1 MALMMVLAISGTLS
15 VLAGNRLVLNDGGP
29 IAIKPGETKE
39 ITVNLVNDEVIY
51 AMQFDM
57 DFTSPQVEIVPG
69 SFKINEERIDRECFI
84 ATMIQQPDAK
94 WRVALLTKD
103 FTPIAGTEGAL
114 GTFKIRATPNFSDDK
129 ARIGFSTCS
138 GSDRQ
143 GKKVLID
150 CPFEQAITPMVG
162 SLSTGEQA
170 FSIKPGGTH
179 KVDVVLKNDIYFC
192 GLQADI
198 TLPEGLHV
206 EKKSNGK
213 MIFQYSERLS
223 SNFAIFSSEKNGI
236 VRVALSSLPIDK
248 IQPYKDGNGV
258 IFSFNVVADP
268 DFATD
273 ETSAIVFSNVLAS
286 QDLPG
291 TEYAL
296 DITDAH
302 IAVTSL
308 KPINEAAYA
317 RLTEEVAALQKALD
331 DAKAKVAEE
340 CPDVAG
346 NYAETVETIQSLIN
360 AIQSDLDAK
369 NADCALTEASTLDAE
384 AVKGVNDAIAKYINE
399 AAAAQA
405 EHLKKLANEAAYV
418 RLTEAV
424 ATLQARFDEVKA
436 TIEKDYANVS
446 AQFVDTEAAIQGDI
460 DQKKAELQA
469 QYEAV
474 KLDENSTIDLE
485 AIKAAVEKLL
495 ADAKAANAKL
505 VANEA
510 AYVRLSDD
518 IAAVQARFDEVKA
531 TIEKDYANV
540 SAQFVD
546 TEAAI
551 QGDIDQKKA
560 ELQAQY
566 EAVKLDENSTIDL
579 EAIKAAV
586 EKLLADA
593 KAANAKLVANE
604 AAYVRLSDDIAA
616 VQARFDEV
624 KATIEKDY
632 ANVSAQFVD
641 TEAAIQGDIDQKKA
655 ELQAQYEAVKLDE
668 NSTID
673 LEAIKAAVEKLLA
686 DAKAA
691 NAKLV
696 ANEAAY
702 VRLSD
707 DIAAVQAR
715 FDEVKATIEKDYANV
730 SAQFVDTEAAIQGDI
745 DQKKAELQAQYEA
758 VKLDENSTI
767 DLEAIKAAVEKLLAD
782 AKAANA
788 KLVANEAA
796 YVRLSDDIA
805 AVQAR
810 FDEVK
815 ATIEKDYANVAAQ
828 FADAEAA
835 IQADIDQKKAELQAQ
850 YEAVELDENSTIGL
864 EAIKAAVEQLLEDA
878 KAADAKLVANEAAYV
893 RLSDEIAA
901 VQTRLDEVKA
911 TIEKD
916 YAIVA
921 AQFVG
926 VESSIQYD
934 INKKKDELKA
944 QYEAVELD
952 ENSTID
958 LETIKTAIEQLLA
971 DAKAAAEANS
981 IGSIQRLMSEGAT
994 FYTLGGQKVEAPCKG
1009 NIYMIRHADGSV
1021 KKVYIK

>member
-1 MALMMVLAISGTLS
+1 MVMFKITTSFKRMALMMVLAISGTIS

-94 WRVALLTKD
+94 WRIALLTKD
-103 FTPIAGTEGAL
+103 FTPIAGSEGAL
-114 GTFKIRATPNFSDDK
+114 GTFQIRAKSTFSAADD
-129 ARIGFSTCS
+129 AQIGFSTCS
-138 GSDRQ
+138 GGNRQ

-150 CPFEQAITPMVG
+150 CPTYQAITPMVG
-162 SLSTGEQA
+162 SLCTGEQA

-198 TLPEGLHV
+198 TLPEGLHI

-213 MIFQYSERLS
+213 MNFQYSERLS
-223 SNFAIFSSEKNGI
+223 SNFAISSIEKNGI
-236 VRVALSSLPIDK
+236 VRVVLSSLPIDK
-248 IQPYKDGNGV
+248 IQPYKDGDGV

-273 ETSAIVFSNVLAS
+273 ENSAIVFSNVLAANET
-286 QDLPG
+286 
-291 TEYAL
+291 TEYSL

-302 IAVTSL
+302 VSVTSL
-308 KPINEAAYA
+308 KPINDAAYA
-317 RLTEEVAALQKALD
+317 RLAEEVAALQKALD

-340 CPDVAG
+340 CPDVAE

-369 NADCALTEASTLDAE
+369 NADCALTETSTLDAE

-418 RLTEAV
+418 RLTEEV
-424 ATLQARFDEVKA
+424 AT
-436 TIEKDYANVS
+436 
-446 AQFVDTEAAIQGDI
+446 
-460 DQKKAELQA
+460 
-469 QYEAV
+469 
-474 KLDENSTIDLE
+474 
-485 AIKAAVEKLL
+485 
-495 ADAKAANAKL
+495 
-505 VANEA
+505 
-510 AYVRLSDD
+510 
-518 IAAVQARFDEVKA
+518 VQARFDEVKA
-531 TIEKDYANV
+531 TIEKDYV
-540 SAQFVD
+540 
-546 TEAAI
+546 
-551 QGDIDQKKA
+551 
-560 ELQAQY
+560 
-566 EAVKLDENSTIDL
+566 
-579 EAIKAAV
+579 
-586 EKLLADA
+586 
-593 KAANAKLVANE
+593 
-604 AAYVRLSDDIAA
+604 
-616 VQARFDEV
+616 
-624 KATIEKDY
+624 
-632 ANVSAQFVD
+632 
-641 TEAAIQGDIDQKKA
+641 
-655 ELQAQYEAVKLDE
+655 
-668 NSTID
+668 
-673 LEAIKAAVEKLLA
+673 
-686 DAKAA
+686 
-691 NAKLV
+691 
-696 ANEAAY
+696 
-702 VRLSD
+702 
-707 DIAAVQAR
+707 
-715 FDEVKATIEKDYANV
+715 
-730 SAQFVDTEAAIQGDI
+730 
-745 DQKKAELQAQYEA
+745 
-758 VKLDENSTI
+758 
-767 DLEAIKAAVEKLLAD
+767 
-782 AKAANA
+782 
-788 KLVANEAA
+788 
-796 YVRLSDDIA
+796 
-805 AVQAR
+805 
-810 FDEVK
+810 
-815 ATIEKDYANVAAQ
+815 NVAAQ

-835 IQADIDQKKAELQAQ
+835 IQGDIDQKKAELQAQ
-850 YEAVELDENSTIGL
+850 YEAVELDENSTIDL
-864 EAIKAAVEQLLEDA
+864 EAIKAAIEQLLADA
-878 KAADAKLVANEAAYV
+878 KVADAKLVANEAAYV

-901 VQTRLDEVKA
+901 VQARLDEVKA

-944 QYEAVELD
+944 LYEAVELD

-981 IGSIQRLMSEGAT
+981 IGSIQRMMSEGAT

>member
-1 MALMMVLAISGTLS
+1 MVMFKITTSFKRMALMMVLAISGTIS

-57 DFTSPQVEIVPG
+57 DFTSPNVEIVPG
-69 SFKINEERIDRECFI
+69 SFKINEDRIDRECFI
-84 ATMIQQPDAK
+84 ATMIQQPDMK
-94 WRVALLTKD
+94 WRIALLTKD

-114 GTFKIRATPNFSDDK
+114 GTFKIRATSNFSSADD
-129 ARIGFSTCS
+129 AQILFSTCS
-138 GSDRQ
+138 GGDRQ

-150 CPFEQAITPMVG
+150 CPNYQAITPMVG
-162 SLSTGEQA
+162 SLCTGEQA

-198 TLPEGLHV
+198 TLPEGLHI

-213 MIFQYSERLS
+213 MNFQYSERLS
-223 SNFAIFSSEKNGI
+223 SNFAISSGEKNGI

-248 IQPYKDGNGV
+248 IQPYKDGDGV

-273 ETSAIVFSNVLAS
+273 ENSAIVFSNVLAANET
-286 QDLPG
+286 
-291 TEYAL
+291 TEYSL

-302 IAVTSL
+302 VSVTSL
-308 KPINEAAYA
+308 KPINDAAYA
-317 RLTEEVAALQKALD
+317 RLAEEVAALQKALD

-340 CPDVAG
+340 CPDVAE

-369 NADCALTEASTLDAE
+369 NADCALTETSTLDAE

-399 AAAAQA
+399 AAAAAYVRLTEAVAAVQA
-405 EHLKKLANEAAYV
+405 RFDEVKATIEKDYANVAAQFADAEAAIQGDIDQKKAELQAQYKAVKLSENSTIDLEAIKAAVEQLLADAKAANAKLVANEAAYV
-418 RLTEAV
+418 RLTEEIAAV
-424 ATLQARFDEVKA
+424 QARFDEVKATIEKDYANVSAQFADAEAAIQADIDQKKAELQAQYEAVKLDENSTIDLEAIKAAVEQLLANAKLGNAKLVANELAYVRLSDEIAAVQARLDEVKA

-485 AIKAAVEKLL
+485 AIKAAIEQLL
-495 ADAKAANAKL
+495 ADAK
-505 VANEA
+505 V
-510 AYVRLSDD
+510 
-518 IAAVQARFDEVKA
+518 
-531 TIEKDYANV
+531 
-540 SAQFVD
+540 
-546 TEAAI
+546 
-551 QGDIDQKKA
+551 
-560 ELQAQY
+560 
-566 EAVKLDENSTIDL
+566 
-579 EAIKAAV
+579 
-586 EKLLADA
+586 
-593 KAANAKLVANE
+593 
-604 AAYVRLSDDIAA
+604 
-616 VQARFDEV
+616 
-624 KATIEKDY
+624 
-632 ANVSAQFVD
+632 
-641 TEAAIQGDIDQKKA
+641 
-655 ELQAQYEAVKLDE
+655 
-668 NSTID
+668 
-673 LEAIKAAVEKLLA
+673 
-686 DAKAA
+686 
-691 NAKLV
+691 
-696 ANEAAY
+696 
-702 VRLSD
+702 
-707 DIAAVQAR
+707 
-715 FDEVKATIEKDYANV
+715 
-730 SAQFVDTEAAIQGDI
+730 
-745 DQKKAELQAQYEA
+745 
-758 VKLDENSTI
+758 
-767 DLEAIKAAVEKLLAD
+767 
-782 AKAANA
+782 
-788 KLVANEAA
+788 
-796 YVRLSDDIA
+796 
-805 AVQAR
+805 
-810 FDEVK
+810 
-815 ATIEKDYANVAAQ
+815 
-828 FADAEAA
+828 
-835 IQADIDQKKAELQAQ
+835 
-850 YEAVELDENSTIGL
+850 
-864 EAIKAAVEQLLEDA
+864 
-878 KAADAKLVANEAAYV
+878 ADAKLVANEAAYV

>member
-1 MALMMVLAISGTLS
+1 MVMFKITTSFKRMALMMVLAISGTIS

-94 WRVALLTKD
+94 WRIALLTKD

-114 GTFKIRATPNFSDDK
+114 GTFQIRAKSTFSAADD
-129 ARIGFSTCS
+129 AQIGFSTCS
-138 GSDRQ
+138 GGNRQ

-150 CPFEQAITPMVG
+150 CPTYQAITPMVG
-162 SLSTGEQA
+162 SLCTGEQA

-213 MIFQYSERLS
+213 MNFQYSERLS
-223 SNFAIFSSEKNGI
+223 SNFAISSIEKNGI
-236 VRVALSSLPIDK
+236 VRVVLSSLPIDK
-248 IQPYKDGNGV
+248 IQPYKDGDGV

-268 DFATD
+268 DFVTD
-273 ETSAIVFSNVLAS
+273 ENSAIVFSNVLAANET
-286 QDLPG
+286 
-291 TEYAL
+291 TEYSL

-302 IAVTSL
+302 VSVTSL
-308 KPINEAAYA
+308 KPINDAAYA
-317 RLTEEVAALQKALD
+317 RLAEEVAALQKALD

-340 CPDVAG
+340 CPDVAE

-369 NADCALTEASTLDAE
+369 NADCALTETSTLDAE

-418 RLTEAV
+418 RLTEEV
-424 ATLQARFDEVKA
+424 ATVQARFDEVKA
-436 TIEKDYANVS
+436 TIEKDYVNVA
-446 AQFVDTEAAIQGDI
+446 AQFADAEAAIQGDI

-474 KLDENSTIDLE
+474 SLDENSTIDLE
-485 AIKAAVEKLL
+485 TIKAA
-495 ADAKAANAKL
+495 
-505 VANEA
+505 
-510 AYVRLSDD
+510 
-518 IAAVQARFDEVKA
+518 I
-531 TIEKDYANV
+531 
-540 SAQFVD
+540 
-546 TEAAI
+546 
-551 QGDIDQKKA
+551 
-560 ELQAQY
+560 
-566 EAVKLDENSTIDL
+566 
-579 EAIKAAV
+579 
-586 EKLLADA
+586 
-593 KAANAKLVANE
+593 
-604 AAYVRLSDDIAA
+604 
-616 VQARFDEV
+616 
-624 KATIEKDY
+624 
-632 ANVSAQFVD
+632 
-641 TEAAIQGDIDQKKA
+641 
-655 ELQAQYEAVKLDE
+655 
-668 NSTID
+668 
-673 LEAIKAAVEKLLA
+673 
-686 DAKAA
+686 
-691 NAKLV
+691 
-696 ANEAAY
+696 
-702 VRLSD
+702 
-707 DIAAVQAR
+707 
-715 FDEVKATIEKDYANV
+715 
-730 SAQFVDTEAAIQGDI
+730 
-745 DQKKAELQAQYEA
+745 
-758 VKLDENSTI
+758 
-767 DLEAIKAAVEKLLAD
+767 
-782 AKAANA
+782 
-788 KLVANEAA
+788 
-796 YVRLSDDIA
+796 
-805 AVQAR
+805 
-810 FDEVK
+810 
-815 ATIEKDYANVAAQ
+815 
-828 FADAEAA
+828 
-835 IQADIDQKKAELQAQ
+835 
-850 YEAVELDENSTIGL
+850 
-864 EAIKAAVEQLLEDA
+864 EQLLADA

-901 VQTRLDEVKA
+901 VQARFDEVKA

-944 QYEAVELD
+944 LYEAVELD

-958 LETIKTAIEQLLA
+958 LETIKAAIEQLLA

>member
-1 MALMMVLAISGTLS
+1 MVMFKITTSFKRMALMMVLAISGTIS

-94 WRVALLTKD
+94 WRIALLTKD

-114 GTFKIRATPNFSDDK
+114 GTFQIRAKSTFSAADN
-129 ARIGFSTCS
+129 AQILFSTCS
-138 GSDRQ
+138 GGNRQ

-150 CPFEQAITPMVG
+150 SPTYQAITPMVG
-162 SLSTGEQA
+162 SLCTGEQA

-198 TLPEGLHV
+198 TLPEGLHI

-213 MIFQYSERLS
+213 MNFQYSERLS
-223 SNFAIFSSEKNGI
+223 SNFAISSIEKNGI
-236 VRVALSSLPIDK
+236 VRVVLSSLPIDK
-248 IQPYKDGNGV
+248 IQPYKDGDGV

-273 ETSAIVFSNVLAS
+273 ENSAIVFSNVLAANET
-286 QDLPG
+286 
-291 TEYAL
+291 TEYSL

-302 IAVTSL
+302 VSVTSL
-308 KPINEAAYA
+308 KPINDAAYA
-317 RLTEEVAALQKALD
+317 RLAEEVAALQKALD

-340 CPDVAG
+340 CPDVAE

-369 NADCALTEASTLDAE
+369 NADCALTETSTLDAE

-418 RLTEAV
+418 RLIEEV
-424 ATLQARFDEVKA
+424 AT
-436 TIEKDYANVS
+436 
-446 AQFVDTEAAIQGDI
+446 
-460 DQKKAELQA
+460 
-469 QYEAV
+469 
-474 KLDENSTIDLE
+474 
-485 AIKAAVEKLL
+485 
-495 ADAKAANAKL
+495 
-505 VANEA
+505 
-510 AYVRLSDD
+510 
-518 IAAVQARFDEVKA
+518 VQARFDEVKA
-531 TIEKDYANV
+531 TIEKDYV
-540 SAQFVD
+540 
-546 TEAAI
+546 
-551 QGDIDQKKA
+551 
-560 ELQAQY
+560 
-566 EAVKLDENSTIDL
+566 
-579 EAIKAAV
+579 
-586 EKLLADA
+586 
-593 KAANAKLVANE
+593 
-604 AAYVRLSDDIAA
+604 
-616 VQARFDEV
+616 
-624 KATIEKDY
+624 
-632 ANVSAQFVD
+632 
-641 TEAAIQGDIDQKKA
+641 
-655 ELQAQYEAVKLDE
+655 
-668 NSTID
+668 
-673 LEAIKAAVEKLLA
+673 
-686 DAKAA
+686 
-691 NAKLV
+691 
-696 ANEAAY
+696 
-702 VRLSD
+702 
-707 DIAAVQAR
+707 
-715 FDEVKATIEKDYANV
+715 
-730 SAQFVDTEAAIQGDI
+730 
-745 DQKKAELQAQYEA
+745 
-758 VKLDENSTI
+758 
-767 DLEAIKAAVEKLLAD
+767 
-782 AKAANA
+782 
-788 KLVANEAA
+788 
-796 YVRLSDDIA
+796 
-805 AVQAR
+805 
-810 FDEVK
+810 
-815 ATIEKDYANVAAQ
+815 NVAAQ

-835 IQADIDQKKAELQAQ
+835 IQGDIDQKKAELQAQ
-850 YEAVELDENSTIGL
+850 YEAVELDENSTIDL
-864 EAIKAAVEQLLEDA
+864 EAIKAAIEQLLADA
-878 KAADAKLVANEAAYV
+878 KVADAKLVANEAAYV

-901 VQTRLDEVKA
+901 VQARLDEVKA

-944 QYEAVELD
+944 LYEAVELD

-981 IGSIQRLMSEGAT
+981 IGSIQRMMSEGAT

>member
-1 MALMMVLAISGTLS
+1 MVMFKITTSFKRMALMMVLAISGTIS

-94 WRVALLTKD
+94 WRIALLTKD

-114 GTFKIRATPNFSDDK
+114 GTFQIRAKSTFSAADN
-129 ARIGFSTCS
+129 AQILFSTCS
-138 GSDRQ
+138 GGNRQ

-150 CPFEQAITPMVG
+150 SPTYQAITPMVG
-162 SLSTGEQA
+162 SLCTGEQA

-198 TLPEGLHV
+198 TLPEGLHI

-213 MIFQYSERLS
+213 MNFQYSERLS
-223 SNFAIFSSEKNGI
+223 SNFAISSIEKNGI
-236 VRVALSSLPIDK
+236 VRVVLSSLPIDK
-248 IQPYKDGNGV
+248 IQPYKDGDGV

-273 ETSAIVFSNVLAS
+273 ENSAIVFSNVLAANET
-286 QDLPG
+286 
-291 TEYAL
+291 TEYSL

-302 IAVTSL
+302 VSVTSL
-308 KPINEAAYA
+308 KPINDAAYA
-317 RLTEEVAALQKALD
+317 RLAEEVAALQKALD

-340 CPDVAG
+340 CPDVAE

-369 NADCALTEASTLDAE
+369 NADCALTETSTLDAE

-418 RLTEAV
+418 RLTEEV
-424 ATLQARFDEVKA
+424 ATVQARFDEVKA
-436 TIEKDYANVS
+436 TIEKDYVNVAAQFADAEAAIQGDIDQKKAELQAQYEAVELDENSTIDLEAIKAAVEQLLADAKDANAKLVANEAAYVRLTEDIAAVQARFDEVKAIIETDYANVAAQFVDTEAAIQGDIDQKKAELQAQYEAVELDENS
-446 AQFVDTEAAIQGDI
+446 TIDLEAIKAAIEQLLANAKLGNAKLVANEAAYVRLSDEIAAVQARLDEVKAIIETDYANVAAQFVDTEAAIQGDI

-485 AIKAAVEKLL
+485 AIKAAVEQLL
-495 ADAKAANAKL
+495 ADAKAAN
-505 VANEA
+505 
-510 AYVRLSDD
+510 
-518 IAAVQARFDEVKA
+518 
-531 TIEKDYANV
+531 
-540 SAQFVD
+540 
-546 TEAAI
+546 
-551 QGDIDQKKA
+551 
-560 ELQAQY
+560 
-566 EAVKLDENSTIDL
+566 
-579 EAIKAAV
+579 
-586 EKLLADA
+586 
-593 KAANAKLVANE
+593 
-604 AAYVRLSDDIAA
+604 
-616 VQARFDEV
+616 
-624 KATIEKDY
+624 
-632 ANVSAQFVD
+632 
-641 TEAAIQGDIDQKKA
+641 
-655 ELQAQYEAVKLDE
+655 
-668 NSTID
+668 
-673 LEAIKAAVEKLLA
+673 
-686 DAKAA
+686 
-691 NAKLV
+691 
-696 ANEAAY
+696 
-702 VRLSD
+702 
-707 DIAAVQAR
+707 
-715 FDEVKATIEKDYANV
+715 
-730 SAQFVDTEAAIQGDI
+730 
-745 DQKKAELQAQYEA
+745 
-758 VKLDENSTI
+758 
-767 DLEAIKAAVEKLLAD
+767 
-782 AKAANA
+782 
-788 KLVANEAA
+788 
-796 YVRLSDDIA
+796 
-805 AVQAR
+805 
-810 FDEVK
+810 
-815 ATIEKDYANVAAQ
+815 
-828 FADAEAA
+828 
-835 IQADIDQKKAELQAQ
+835 
-850 YEAVELDENSTIGL
+850 
-864 EAIKAAVEQLLEDA
+864 
-878 KAADAKLVANEAAYV
+878 AKLVANEAAYV

-958 LETIKTAIEQLLA
+958 LETIKAAIEQLLA

>member
-1 MALMMVLAISGTLS
+1 MALMMVLAISGTIS

-94 WRVALLTKD
+94 WRIALLTKD

-114 GTFKIRATPNFSDDK
+114 GTFQIRAKSTFSAADD
-129 ARIGFSTCS
+129 AQIGFSTCS
-138 GSDRQ
+138 GGNRQ

-150 CPFEQAITPMVG
+150 CPTYQAITPMVG
-162 SLSTGEQA
+162 SLCTGEQA

-198 TLPEGLHV
+198 TLPDGLHV

-213 MIFQYSERLS
+213 MNFQYSERLS
-223 SNFAIFSSEKNGI
+223 SNFAISSIEKNGI
-236 VRVALSSLPIDK
+236 VRVVLSSLPIDK
-248 IQPYKDGNGV
+248 IQPYKDGDGV

-268 DFATD
+268 DFVTD
-273 ETSAIVFSNVLAS
+273 ENSAIVFSNVLAANET
-286 QDLPG
+286 
-291 TEYAL
+291 TEYSL

-302 IAVTSL
+302 VSVTSL
-308 KPINEAAYA
+308 KPINDAAYA
-317 RLTEEVAALQKALD
+317 RLAEEVAALQKALD

-340 CPDVAG
+340 CPDVAE

-369 NADCALTEASTLDAE
+369 NADCALTETSTLDAE

-418 RLTEAV
+418 RLTEEV
-424 ATLQARFDEVKA
+424 ATVQARFDEVKA
-436 TIEKDYANVS
+436 IIETDYANVAAQFVDTEAAIQGDIDQKKAELQAQYEAVELDENS
-446 AQFVDTEAAIQGDI
+446 TIDLEAIKAAIEQLLANAKLGNAKLVANELAYVRLSDDIAAVQARLDEVKAIIETDYANVAAQFVDTEAAIQGDI

-485 AIKAAVEKLL
+485 AIKAAVEQLL
-495 ADAKAANAKL
+495 ADAKAAN
-505 VANEA
+505 
-510 AYVRLSDD
+510 
-518 IAAVQARFDEVKA
+518 
-531 TIEKDYANV
+531 
-540 SAQFVD
+540 
-546 TEAAI
+546 
-551 QGDIDQKKA
+551 
-560 ELQAQY
+560 
-566 EAVKLDENSTIDL
+566 
-579 EAIKAAV
+579 
-586 EKLLADA
+586 
-593 KAANAKLVANE
+593 
-604 AAYVRLSDDIAA
+604 
-616 VQARFDEV
+616 
-624 KATIEKDY
+624 
-632 ANVSAQFVD
+632 
-641 TEAAIQGDIDQKKA
+641 
-655 ELQAQYEAVKLDE
+655 
-668 NSTID
+668 
-673 LEAIKAAVEKLLA
+673 
-686 DAKAA
+686 
-691 NAKLV
+691 
-696 ANEAAY
+696 
-702 VRLSD
+702 
-707 DIAAVQAR
+707 
-715 FDEVKATIEKDYANV
+715 
-730 SAQFVDTEAAIQGDI
+730 
-745 DQKKAELQAQYEA
+745 
-758 VKLDENSTI
+758 
-767 DLEAIKAAVEKLLAD
+767 
-782 AKAANA
+782 
-788 KLVANEAA
+788 
-796 YVRLSDDIA
+796 
-805 AVQAR
+805 
-810 FDEVK
+810 
-815 ATIEKDYANVAAQ
+815 
-828 FADAEAA
+828 
-835 IQADIDQKKAELQAQ
+835 
-850 YEAVELDENSTIGL
+850 
-864 EAIKAAVEQLLEDA
+864 
-878 KAADAKLVANEAAYV
+878 AKLVANEAAYV

-981 IGSIQRLMSEGAT
+981 IGSIQRMMSEGAT

>member
-1 MALMMVLAISGTLS
+1 MALMMVLAISGTIS

-94 WRVALLTKD
+94 WRIALLTKD

-114 GTFKIRATPNFSDDK
+114 GTFQIRAKSTFSAADD
-129 ARIGFSTCS
+129 AQIGFSTCS
-138 GSDRQ
+138 GGNRQ

-150 CPFEQAITPMVG
+150 CPTYQAITPMVG
-162 SLSTGEQA
+162 SLCTGEQA

-213 MIFQYSERLS
+213 MNFQYSERLS
-223 SNFAIFSSEKNGI
+223 SNFAISSIEKNGI
-236 VRVALSSLPIDK
+236 VRVVLSSLPIDK
-248 IQPYKDGNGV
+248 IQPYKDGDGV

-268 DFATD
+268 DFVTD
-273 ETSAIVFSNVLAS
+273 ENSAIVFSNVLAANET
-286 QDLPG
+286 
-291 TEYAL
+291 TEYSL

-302 IAVTSL
+302 VSVTSL
-308 KPINEAAYA
+308 KPINDAAYA
-317 RLTEEVAALQKALD
+317 RLAEEVAALQKALD

-340 CPDVAG
+340 CPDVAE

-369 NADCALTEASTLDAE
+369 NADCALTETSTLDAE

-418 RLTEAV
+418 RLTEEV
-424 ATLQARFDEVKA
+424 AT
-436 TIEKDYANVS
+436 
-446 AQFVDTEAAIQGDI
+446 
-460 DQKKAELQA
+460 
-469 QYEAV
+469 
-474 KLDENSTIDLE
+474 
-485 AIKAAVEKLL
+485 
-495 ADAKAANAKL
+495 
-505 VANEA
+505 
-510 AYVRLSDD
+510 
-518 IAAVQARFDEVKA
+518 VQARFDEVKA

-566 EAVKLDENSTIDL
+566 KAVKLSENSTIDL

-586 EKLLADA
+586 EQLLADA

-604 AAYVRLSDDIAA
+604 AAYVRLTEEIAA

-641 TEAAIQGDIDQKKA
+641 TEVAIQGDIDQKKAELQTQYEAVELDENSTIDLEAIKAAVEQLLANAKLGNAKLVANELAYVRLSGDIAAVQARLDEVKATIEKDYANVAAQFVDAEAAIQGDIDQKKA

-673 LEAIKAAVEKLLA
+673 LAAIKAAVEQLLA

-707 DIAAVQAR
+707 EISAVQA
-715 FDEVKATIEKDYANV
+715 
-730 SAQFVDTEAAIQGDI
+730 
-745 DQKKAELQAQYEA
+745 
-758 VKLDENSTI
+758 
-767 DLEAIKAAVEKLLAD
+767 
-782 AKAANA
+782 
-788 KLVANEAA
+788 
-796 YVRLSDDIA
+796 
-805 AVQAR
+805 
-810 FDEVK
+810 
-815 ATIEKDYANVAAQ
+815 
-828 FADAEAA
+828 
-835 IQADIDQKKAELQAQ
+835 
-850 YEAVELDENSTIGL
+850 
-864 EAIKAAVEQLLEDA
+864 
-878 KAADAKLVANEAAYV
+878 
-893 RLSDEIAA
+893 
-901 VQTRLDEVKA
+901 RLDEVKA

-944 QYEAVELD
+944 LYEAVELD

-958 LETIKTAIEQLLA
+958 LETIKTAVEQLLA

>member
-1 MALMMVLAISGTLS
+1 MALMMVLAISGTIS

-94 WRVALLTKD
+94 WRIALLTKD

-114 GTFKIRATPNFSDDK
+114 GTFQIRAKSTFSAADD
-129 ARIGFSTCS
+129 AQIGFSTCS
-138 GSDRQ
+138 GGNRQ

-150 CPFEQAITPMVG
+150 CPTYQAITPMVG
-162 SLSTGEQA
+162 SLCTGEQA

-213 MIFQYSERLS
+213 MNFQYSERLS
-223 SNFAIFSSEKNGI
+223 SNFAISSIEKNGI
-236 VRVALSSLPIDK
+236 VRVVLSSLPIDK
-248 IQPYKDGNGV
+248 IQPYKDGDGV

-268 DFATD
+268 DFVTD
-273 ETSAIVFSNVLAS
+273 ENSAIVFSNVLAANET
-286 QDLPG
+286 
-291 TEYAL
+291 TEYSL

-302 IAVTSL
+302 VSVTSL
-308 KPINEAAYA
+308 KPINDAAYA
-317 RLTEEVAALQKALD
+317 RLAEEVAALQKALD

-340 CPDVAG
+340 CPDVAE

-369 NADCALTEASTLDAE
+369 NADCALTETSTLDAE

-418 RLTEAV
+418 RLTEEV
-424 ATLQARFDEVKA
+424 AT
-436 TIEKDYANVS
+436 
-446 AQFVDTEAAIQGDI
+446 
-460 DQKKAELQA
+460 
-469 QYEAV
+469 
-474 KLDENSTIDLE
+474 
-485 AIKAAVEKLL
+485 
-495 ADAKAANAKL
+495 
-505 VANEA
+505 
-510 AYVRLSDD
+510 
-518 IAAVQARFDEVKA
+518 VQARFDEVKA
-531 TIEKDYANV
+531 TIEKDYV
-540 SAQFVD
+540 
-546 TEAAI
+546 
-551 QGDIDQKKA
+551 
-560 ELQAQY
+560 
-566 EAVKLDENSTIDL
+566 
-579 EAIKAAV
+579 
-586 EKLLADA
+586 
-593 KAANAKLVANE
+593 
-604 AAYVRLSDDIAA
+604 
-616 VQARFDEV
+616 
-624 KATIEKDY
+624 
-632 ANVSAQFVD
+632 
-641 TEAAIQGDIDQKKA
+641 
-655 ELQAQYEAVKLDE
+655 
-668 NSTID
+668 
-673 LEAIKAAVEKLLA
+673 
-686 DAKAA
+686 
-691 NAKLV
+691 
-696 ANEAAY
+696 
-702 VRLSD
+702 
-707 DIAAVQAR
+707 
-715 FDEVKATIEKDYANV
+715 
-730 SAQFVDTEAAIQGDI
+730 
-745 DQKKAELQAQYEA
+745 
-758 VKLDENSTI
+758 
-767 DLEAIKAAVEKLLAD
+767 
-782 AKAANA
+782 
-788 KLVANEAA
+788 
-796 YVRLSDDIA
+796 
-805 AVQAR
+805 
-810 FDEVK
+810 
-815 ATIEKDYANVAAQ
+815 NVAAQ

-835 IQADIDQKKAELQAQ
+835 IQGDIDQKKAELQAQ
-850 YEAVELDENSTIGL
+850 YEAVELDENSTIDL
-864 EAIKAAVEQLLEDA
+864 EAIKAAIEQLLADA
-878 KAADAKLVANEAAYV
+878 KVADAKLVANEAAYV

-901 VQTRLDEVKA
+901 VQARLDEVKA

-944 QYEAVELD
+944 LYEAVELD

-981 IGSIQRLMSEGAT
+981 IGSIQRMMSEGAT

>member
-1 MALMMVLAISGTLS
+1 MVMFKITTSFKRMALMMVLAISGTIS

-94 WRVALLTKD
+94 WRIALLTKD

-114 GTFKIRATPNFSDDK
+114 GTFQIRAKSTFSAADD
-129 ARIGFSTCS
+129 AQIGFSTCS
-138 GSDRQ
+138 GGNRQ

-150 CPFEQAITPMVG
+150 CPTYQAITPMVG
-162 SLSTGEQA
+162 SLCTGEQA

-213 MIFQYSERLS
+213 MNFQYSERLS
-223 SNFAIFSSEKNGI
+223 SNFAVSSIEKNGI
-236 VRVALSSLPIDK
+236 VRVVLSSLPIDK
-248 IQPYKDGNGV
+248 IQPYKDGDGV

-273 ETSAIVFSNVLAS
+273 ENSAIVFSNVLAANET
-286 QDLPG
+286 
-291 TEYAL
+291 TEYSL

-302 IAVTSL
+302 VSVTSL
-308 KPINEAAYA
+308 KPINDAAYA
-317 RLTEEVAALQKALD
+317 RLAEEVAALQKALD

-340 CPDVAG
+340 CPDVAE

-369 NADCALTEASTLDAE
+369 NADCALTETSTLDAE

-418 RLTEAV
+418 RLTEEV
-424 ATLQARFDEVKA
+424 AT
-436 TIEKDYANVS
+436 
-446 AQFVDTEAAIQGDI
+446 
-460 DQKKAELQA
+460 
-469 QYEAV
+469 
-474 KLDENSTIDLE
+474 
-485 AIKAAVEKLL
+485 
-495 ADAKAANAKL
+495 
-505 VANEA
+505 
-510 AYVRLSDD
+510 
-518 IAAVQARFDEVKA
+518 
-531 TIEKDYANV
+531 
-540 SAQFVD
+540 
-546 TEAAI
+546 
-551 QGDIDQKKA
+551 
-560 ELQAQY
+560 
-566 EAVKLDENSTIDL
+566 
-579 EAIKAAV
+579 
-586 EKLLADA
+586 
-593 KAANAKLVANE
+593 
-604 AAYVRLSDDIAA
+604 
-616 VQARFDEV
+616 
-624 KATIEKDY
+624 
-632 ANVSAQFVD
+632 
-641 TEAAIQGDIDQKKA
+641 
-655 ELQAQYEAVKLDE
+655 
-668 NSTID
+668 
-673 LEAIKAAVEKLLA
+673 
-686 DAKAA
+686 
-691 NAKLV
+691 
-696 ANEAAY
+696 
-702 VRLSD
+702 
-707 DIAAVQAR
+707 
-715 FDEVKATIEKDYANV
+715 
-730 SAQFVDTEAAIQGDI
+730 
-745 DQKKAELQAQYEA
+745 
-758 VKLDENSTI
+758 
-767 DLEAIKAAVEKLLAD
+767 
-782 AKAANA
+782 
-788 KLVANEAA
+788 
-796 YVRLSDDIA
+796 
-805 AVQAR
+805 VQAR

-835 IQADIDQKKAELQAQ
+835 IQGDIDQKKAELQAQYEAVKLSENSTIDLAAIKAAVEQLLANAKLGNAKLVANEAAYVRLSDEIAAVQTRFDEVKATIETDYANVAAQFVDTEAAIQSDIDQKKAELQAQ
-850 YEAVELDENSTIGL
+850 YEAVELDENSTIDL
-864 EAIKAAVEQLLEDA
+864 EAIKAAVEQLLANA
-878 KAADAKLVANEAAYV
+878 KLGNAKLVANEAAYV

-901 VQTRLDEVKA
+901 VQTRLDEVKT

-944 QYEAVELD
+944 LYEAVELD

>member
-1 MALMMVLAISGTLS
+1 MVMFKITTSFKRMALMMVLAISGTIS

-94 WRVALLTKD
+94 WRIALLTKD

-114 GTFKIRATPNFSDDK
+114 GTFQIRAKSTFSAADD
-129 ARIGFSTCS
+129 AQIGFSTCS
-138 GSDRQ
+138 GGNRQ

-150 CPFEQAITPMVG
+150 CPTYQAITPMVG
-162 SLSTGEQA
+162 SLCTGEQA

-213 MIFQYSERLS
+213 MNFQYSERLS
-223 SNFAIFSSEKNGI
+223 SNFAISSIEKNGI
-236 VRVALSSLPIDK
+236 VRVVLSSLPIDK
-248 IQPYKDGNGV
+248 IQPYKDGDGV

-268 DFATD
+268 DFVTD
-273 ETSAIVFSNVLAS
+273 ENSAIVFSNVLAANET
-286 QDLPG
+286 
-291 TEYAL
+291 TEYSL

-302 IAVTSL
+302 VSVTSL
-308 KPINEAAYA
+308 KPINDAAYA
-317 RLTEEVAALQKALD
+317 RLAEEVAALQKALD

-340 CPDVAG
+340 CPDVAE

-369 NADCALTEASTLDAE
+369 NADCALTETSTLDAE

-418 RLTEAV
+418 RLTEEV
-424 ATLQARFDEVKA
+424 AT
-436 TIEKDYANVS
+436 
-446 AQFVDTEAAIQGDI
+446 
-460 DQKKAELQA
+460 
-469 QYEAV
+469 
-474 KLDENSTIDLE
+474 
-485 AIKAAVEKLL
+485 
-495 ADAKAANAKL
+495 
-505 VANEA
+505 
-510 AYVRLSDD
+510 
-518 IAAVQARFDEVKA
+518 VQARFDEVKA
-531 TIEKDYANV
+531 TIEKDYV
-540 SAQFVD
+540 
-546 TEAAI
+546 
-551 QGDIDQKKA
+551 
-560 ELQAQY
+560 
-566 EAVKLDENSTIDL
+566 
-579 EAIKAAV
+579 
-586 EKLLADA
+586 
-593 KAANAKLVANE
+593 
-604 AAYVRLSDDIAA
+604 
-616 VQARFDEV
+616 
-624 KATIEKDY
+624 
-632 ANVSAQFVD
+632 
-641 TEAAIQGDIDQKKA
+641 
-655 ELQAQYEAVKLDE
+655 
-668 NSTID
+668 
-673 LEAIKAAVEKLLA
+673 
-686 DAKAA
+686 
-691 NAKLV
+691 
-696 ANEAAY
+696 
-702 VRLSD
+702 
-707 DIAAVQAR
+707 
-715 FDEVKATIEKDYANV
+715 
-730 SAQFVDTEAAIQGDI
+730 
-745 DQKKAELQAQYEA
+745 
-758 VKLDENSTI
+758 
-767 DLEAIKAAVEKLLAD
+767 
-782 AKAANA
+782 
-788 KLVANEAA
+788 
-796 YVRLSDDIA
+796 
-805 AVQAR
+805 
-810 FDEVK
+810 
-815 ATIEKDYANVAAQ
+815 NVAAQ

-835 IQADIDQKKAELQAQ
+835 IQGDIDQKKAELQAQ
-850 YEAVELDENSTIGL
+850 YEAVELDENSTIDL
-864 EAIKAAVEQLLEDA
+864 EAIKAAIEQLLADA
-878 KAADAKLVANEAAYV
+878 KVADAKLVANEAAYV

-901 VQTRLDEVKA
+901 VQARLDEVKA

-944 QYEAVELD
+944 LYEAVELD

-971 DAKAAAEANS
+971 DAKAAAGANS

>member
-1 MALMMVLAISGTLS
+1 MVMFKITTSFKRMALMMVMAISGTIS

-94 WRVALLTKD
+94 WRIALLTKD

-114 GTFKIRATPNFSDDK
+114 GTFQIRAKSTFSAADN
-129 ARIGFSTCS
+129 AQILFSTCS
-138 GSDRQ
+138 GGNRQ

-150 CPFEQAITPMVG
+150 CPTYQAITPMVG
-162 SLSTGEQA
+162 SLCTGEQA

-198 TLPEGLHV
+198 TLPEGLHI

-213 MIFQYSERLS
+213 MNFQYSERLS
-223 SNFAIFSSEKNGI
+223 SNFAISSIEKNGI
-236 VRVALSSLPIDK
+236 VRVVLSSLPIDK
-248 IQPYKDGNGV
+248 IQPYKDGDGV

-273 ETSAIVFSNVLAS
+273 ENSAIVFSNVLAANET
-286 QDLPG
+286 
-291 TEYAL
+291 TEYSL

-302 IAVTSL
+302 VSVTSL
-308 KPINEAAYA
+308 KPINDAAYA
-317 RLTEEVAALQKALD
+317 RLAEEVAALQKALD

-340 CPDVAG
+340 CPDVAE

-369 NADCALTEASTLDAE
+369 NADCALTETSTLDAE

-418 RLTEAV
+418 RLTEEV
-424 ATLQARFDEVKA
+424 AT
-436 TIEKDYANVS
+436 
-446 AQFVDTEAAIQGDI
+446 
-460 DQKKAELQA
+460 
-469 QYEAV
+469 
-474 KLDENSTIDLE
+474 
-485 AIKAAVEKLL
+485 
-495 ADAKAANAKL
+495 
-505 VANEA
+505 
-510 AYVRLSDD
+510 
-518 IAAVQARFDEVKA
+518 VQARFDEVKA
-531 TIEKDYANV
+531 TIEKDYV
-540 SAQFVD
+540 
-546 TEAAI
+546 
-551 QGDIDQKKA
+551 
-560 ELQAQY
+560 
-566 EAVKLDENSTIDL
+566 
-579 EAIKAAV
+579 
-586 EKLLADA
+586 
-593 KAANAKLVANE
+593 
-604 AAYVRLSDDIAA
+604 
-616 VQARFDEV
+616 
-624 KATIEKDY
+624 
-632 ANVSAQFVD
+632 
-641 TEAAIQGDIDQKKA
+641 
-655 ELQAQYEAVKLDE
+655 
-668 NSTID
+668 
-673 LEAIKAAVEKLLA
+673 
-686 DAKAA
+686 
-691 NAKLV
+691 
-696 ANEAAY
+696 
-702 VRLSD
+702 
-707 DIAAVQAR
+707 
-715 FDEVKATIEKDYANV
+715 
-730 SAQFVDTEAAIQGDI
+730 
-745 DQKKAELQAQYEA
+745 
-758 VKLDENSTI
+758 
-767 DLEAIKAAVEKLLAD
+767 
-782 AKAANA
+782 
-788 KLVANEAA
+788 
-796 YVRLSDDIA
+796 
-805 AVQAR
+805 
-810 FDEVK
+810 
-815 ATIEKDYANVAAQ
+815 NVAAQ

-835 IQADIDQKKAELQAQ
+835 IQGDIDQKKAELQAQ
-850 YEAVELDENSTIGL
+850 YEAVELDENSTIDL
-864 EAIKAAVEQLLEDA
+864 EAIKAAIEQLLADA
-878 KAADAKLVANEAAYV
+878 KVADAKLVANEAAYV

-901 VQTRLDEVKA
+901 VQARLDEVKA

-944 QYEAVELD
+944 LYEAVELD

-981 IGSIQRLMSEGAT
+981 IGSIQRMMSEGAT

>member
-1 MALMMVLAISGTLS
+1 MVMFKITTSFKRMALMMVLAISGTIS

-94 WRVALLTKD
+94 WRIALLTKD

-114 GTFKIRATPNFSDDK
+114 GTFQIRAKSTFSAADN
-129 ARIGFSTCS
+129 AQILFSTCS
-138 GSDRQ
+138 GGNRQ

-150 CPFEQAITPMVG
+150 SPTYQAITPMVG
-162 SLSTGEQA
+162 SLCTGEQA

-213 MIFQYSERLS
+213 MNFQYSERLS
-223 SNFAIFSSEKNGI
+223 SNFAISSIEKNGI
-236 VRVALSSLPIDK
+236 VRVVLSSLPIDK
-248 IQPYKDGNGV
+248 IQPYKDGDGV

-273 ETSAIVFSNVLAS
+273 ENSAIVFSNVLAANET
-286 QDLPG
+286 
-291 TEYAL
+291 TEYSL

-302 IAVTSL
+302 VSVTSL
-308 KPINEAAYA
+308 KPINDAAYA
-317 RLTEEVAALQKALD
+317 RLAEEVAALQKALD

-340 CPDVAG
+340 CPDVAE

-369 NADCALTEASTLDAE
+369 NADCALTETSTLDAE

-418 RLTEAV
+418 RLTEEV
-424 ATLQARFDEVKA
+424 AT
-436 TIEKDYANVS
+436 
-446 AQFVDTEAAIQGDI
+446 
-460 DQKKAELQA
+460 
-469 QYEAV
+469 
-474 KLDENSTIDLE
+474 
-485 AIKAAVEKLL
+485 
-495 ADAKAANAKL
+495 
-505 VANEA
+505 
-510 AYVRLSDD
+510 
-518 IAAVQARFDEVKA
+518 VQARFDEVKA
-531 TIEKDYANV
+531 TIEKDYV
-540 SAQFVD
+540 
-546 TEAAI
+546 
-551 QGDIDQKKA
+551 
-560 ELQAQY
+560 
-566 EAVKLDENSTIDL
+566 
-579 EAIKAAV
+579 
-586 EKLLADA
+586 
-593 KAANAKLVANE
+593 
-604 AAYVRLSDDIAA
+604 
-616 VQARFDEV
+616 
-624 KATIEKDY
+624 
-632 ANVSAQFVD
+632 
-641 TEAAIQGDIDQKKA
+641 
-655 ELQAQYEAVKLDE
+655 
-668 NSTID
+668 
-673 LEAIKAAVEKLLA
+673 
-686 DAKAA
+686 
-691 NAKLV
+691 
-696 ANEAAY
+696 
-702 VRLSD
+702 
-707 DIAAVQAR
+707 
-715 FDEVKATIEKDYANV
+715 
-730 SAQFVDTEAAIQGDI
+730 
-745 DQKKAELQAQYEA
+745 
-758 VKLDENSTI
+758 
-767 DLEAIKAAVEKLLAD
+767 
-782 AKAANA
+782 
-788 KLVANEAA
+788 
-796 YVRLSDDIA
+796 
-805 AVQAR
+805 
-810 FDEVK
+810 
-815 ATIEKDYANVAAQ
+815 NVAAQ

-835 IQADIDQKKAELQAQ
+835 IQGDIDQKKAELQAQ
-850 YEAVELDENSTIGL
+850 YEAVELDENSTIDL
-864 EAIKAAVEQLLEDA
+864 EAIKAAIEQLLADA
-878 KAADAKLVANEAAYV
+878 KVADAKLVANEAAYV

-901 VQTRLDEVKA
+901 VQARLDEVKA

-944 QYEAVELD
+944 LYEAVELD

-981 IGSIQRLMSEGAT
+981 IGSIQRMMSEGAT

>member
-1 MALMMVLAISGTLS
+1 MVMFKITTSFKRMALMMVLAISGTIS

-94 WRVALLTKD
+94 WRIALLTKD

-114 GTFKIRATPNFSDDK
+114 GTFQIRAKSTFSAADN
-129 ARIGFSTCS
+129 AQILFSTCS
-138 GSDRQ
+138 GGNRQ

-150 CPFEQAITPMVG
+150 SPTYQAITPMVG
-162 SLSTGEQA
+162 SLCTGEQA

-198 TLPEGLHV
+198 TLPEGLHI

-213 MIFQYSERLS
+213 MNFQYSERLS
-223 SNFAIFSSEKNGI
+223 SNFAISSIEKNGI
-236 VRVALSSLPIDK
+236 VRVVLSSLPIDK
-248 IQPYKDGNGV
+248 IQPYKDGDGV

-273 ETSAIVFSNVLAS
+273 ENSAIVFSNVLAANET
-286 QDLPG
+286 
-291 TEYAL
+291 TEYSL

-302 IAVTSL
+302 VSVTSL
-308 KPINEAAYA
+308 KPINDAAYV
-317 RLTEEVAALQKALD
+317 RLAEEVAALQKALD

-340 CPDVAG
+340 CPDVAE

-369 NADCALTEASTLDAE
+369 NADCALTETSTLDAE

-418 RLTEAV
+418 RLTEEV
-424 ATLQARFDEVKA
+424 AT
-436 TIEKDYANVS
+436 
-446 AQFVDTEAAIQGDI
+446 
-460 DQKKAELQA
+460 
-469 QYEAV
+469 
-474 KLDENSTIDLE
+474 
-485 AIKAAVEKLL
+485 
-495 ADAKAANAKL
+495 
-505 VANEA
+505 
-510 AYVRLSDD
+510 
-518 IAAVQARFDEVKA
+518 VQARFDEVKA
-531 TIEKDYANV
+531 TIEKDYV
-540 SAQFVD
+540 
-546 TEAAI
+546 
-551 QGDIDQKKA
+551 
-560 ELQAQY
+560 
-566 EAVKLDENSTIDL
+566 
-579 EAIKAAV
+579 
-586 EKLLADA
+586 
-593 KAANAKLVANE
+593 
-604 AAYVRLSDDIAA
+604 
-616 VQARFDEV
+616 
-624 KATIEKDY
+624 
-632 ANVSAQFVD
+632 
-641 TEAAIQGDIDQKKA
+641 
-655 ELQAQYEAVKLDE
+655 
-668 NSTID
+668 
-673 LEAIKAAVEKLLA
+673 
-686 DAKAA
+686 
-691 NAKLV
+691 
-696 ANEAAY
+696 
-702 VRLSD
+702 
-707 DIAAVQAR
+707 
-715 FDEVKATIEKDYANV
+715 
-730 SAQFVDTEAAIQGDI
+730 
-745 DQKKAELQAQYEA
+745 
-758 VKLDENSTI
+758 
-767 DLEAIKAAVEKLLAD
+767 
-782 AKAANA
+782 
-788 KLVANEAA
+788 
-796 YVRLSDDIA
+796 
-805 AVQAR
+805 
-810 FDEVK
+810 
-815 ATIEKDYANVAAQ
+815 NVAAQ

-835 IQADIDQKKAELQAQ
+835 IQGDIDQKKAELQAQ
-850 YEAVELDENSTIGL
+850 YEAVELDENSTIDL
-864 EAIKAAVEQLLEDA
+864 EAIKAAIEQLLADA
-878 KAADAKLVANEAAYV
+878 KVADAKLVANEAAYV

-901 VQTRLDEVKA
+901 VQARLDEVKA

-944 QYEAVELD
+944 LYEAVELD

-981 IGSIQRLMSEGAT
+981 IGSIQRMMSEGAT

>member
-1 MALMMVLAISGTLS
+1 MVMFKITTSFKRMALMMVLAISGTIS

-94 WRVALLTKD
+94 WRIALLTKD

-114 GTFKIRATPNFSDDK
+114 GTFQIRAKSTFSAADD
-129 ARIGFSTCS
+129 AQIGFSTCS
-138 GSDRQ
+138 GGNRQ

-150 CPFEQAITPMVG
+150 CPTYQAITPMVG
-162 SLSTGEQA
+162 SLCTGEQA

-213 MIFQYSERLS
+213 MNFQYSERLS
-223 SNFAIFSSEKNGI
+223 SNFAISSIEKNGI
-236 VRVALSSLPIDK
+236 VRVVLSSLPIDK
-248 IQPYKDGNGV
+248 IQPYKDGDGV

-268 DFATD
+268 DFVTD
-273 ETSAIVFSNVLAS
+273 ENSAIVFSNVLAANET
-286 QDLPG
+286 
-291 TEYAL
+291 TENSL

-302 IAVTSL
+302 VSVTSL
-308 KPINEAAYA
+308 KPINDAAYA
-317 RLTEEVAALQKALD
+317 RLAEEVAALQKALD

-340 CPDVAG
+340 CPDVAE

-369 NADCALTEASTLDAE
+369 NADCALTETSTLDAE

-418 RLTEAV
+418 RLTEEV
-424 ATLQARFDEVKA
+424 AT
-436 TIEKDYANVS
+436 
-446 AQFVDTEAAIQGDI
+446 
-460 DQKKAELQA
+460 
-469 QYEAV
+469 
-474 KLDENSTIDLE
+474 
-485 AIKAAVEKLL
+485 
-495 ADAKAANAKL
+495 
-505 VANEA
+505 
-510 AYVRLSDD
+510 
-518 IAAVQARFDEVKA
+518 VQARFDEVKA
-531 TIEKDYANV
+531 TIEKDYV
-540 SAQFVD
+540 
-546 TEAAI
+546 
-551 QGDIDQKKA
+551 
-560 ELQAQY
+560 
-566 EAVKLDENSTIDL
+566 
-579 EAIKAAV
+579 
-586 EKLLADA
+586 
-593 KAANAKLVANE
+593 
-604 AAYVRLSDDIAA
+604 
-616 VQARFDEV
+616 
-624 KATIEKDY
+624 
-632 ANVSAQFVD
+632 
-641 TEAAIQGDIDQKKA
+641 
-655 ELQAQYEAVKLDE
+655 
-668 NSTID
+668 
-673 LEAIKAAVEKLLA
+673 
-686 DAKAA
+686 
-691 NAKLV
+691 
-696 ANEAAY
+696 
-702 VRLSD
+702 
-707 DIAAVQAR
+707 
-715 FDEVKATIEKDYANV
+715 
-730 SAQFVDTEAAIQGDI
+730 
-745 DQKKAELQAQYEA
+745 
-758 VKLDENSTI
+758 
-767 DLEAIKAAVEKLLAD
+767 
-782 AKAANA
+782 
-788 KLVANEAA
+788 
-796 YVRLSDDIA
+796 
-805 AVQAR
+805 
-810 FDEVK
+810 
-815 ATIEKDYANVAAQ
+815 NVAAQ

-835 IQADIDQKKAELQAQ
+835 IQGDIDQKKAELQAQ
-850 YEAVELDENSTIGL
+850 YEAVELDENSTIDL
-864 EAIKAAVEQLLEDA
+864 EAIKAAIEQLLADA
-878 KAADAKLVANEAAYV
+878 KVADAKLVANEAAYV

-971 DAKAAAEANS
+971 DAKAAAGANS

>member
-69 SFKINEERIDRECFI
+69 SFKINEDRIDRECFI
-84 ATMIQQPDAK
+84 AMMIQQPDAK
-94 WRVALLTKD
+94 WRIALLTKD

-114 GTFKIRATPNFSDDK
+114 GTFQIRAKSTFSAADN
-129 ARIGFSTCS
+129 AQILFSTCS
-138 GSDRQ
+138 GGNRQ
-143 GKKVLID
+143 GNKVLID
-150 CPFEQAITPMVG
+150 CPTYQAITPMVG
-162 SLSTGEQA
+162 SLCTGEQA

-198 TLPEGLHV
+198 TLPEGLHI

-213 MIFQYSERLS
+213 MNFQYSERLS
-223 SNFAIFSSEKNGI
+223 SNFAISSIEKNGI
-236 VRVALSSLPIDK
+236 VRVVLSSLPIDK
-248 IQPYKDGNGV
+248 IQPYKDGDGV

-273 ETSAIVFSNVLAS
+273 ENSAIVFSNVLAANET
-286 QDLPG
+286 
-291 TEYAL
+291 TEYSL

-302 IAVTSL
+302 VTVTSL
-308 KPINEAAYA
+308 KPINDAAYA
-317 RLTEEVAALQKALD
+317 RLAEEVAALQKALD

-340 CPDVAG
+340 CPDVAE

-369 NADCALTEASTLDAE
+369 NADCALTETSTLDAE

-418 RLTEAV
+418 RLTEEV
-424 ATLQARFDEVKA
+424 AT
-436 TIEKDYANVS
+436 
-446 AQFVDTEAAIQGDI
+446 
-460 DQKKAELQA
+460 
-469 QYEAV
+469 
-474 KLDENSTIDLE
+474 
-485 AIKAAVEKLL
+485 
-495 ADAKAANAKL
+495 
-505 VANEA
+505 
-510 AYVRLSDD
+510 
-518 IAAVQARFDEVKA
+518 VQARFDEVKA
-531 TIEKDYANV
+531 TIEKDYV
-540 SAQFVD
+540 
-546 TEAAI
+546 
-551 QGDIDQKKA
+551 
-560 ELQAQY
+560 
-566 EAVKLDENSTIDL
+566 
-579 EAIKAAV
+579 
-586 EKLLADA
+586 
-593 KAANAKLVANE
+593 
-604 AAYVRLSDDIAA
+604 
-616 VQARFDEV
+616 
-624 KATIEKDY
+624 
-632 ANVSAQFVD
+632 
-641 TEAAIQGDIDQKKA
+641 
-655 ELQAQYEAVKLDE
+655 
-668 NSTID
+668 
-673 LEAIKAAVEKLLA
+673 
-686 DAKAA
+686 
-691 NAKLV
+691 
-696 ANEAAY
+696 
-702 VRLSD
+702 
-707 DIAAVQAR
+707 
-715 FDEVKATIEKDYANV
+715 
-730 SAQFVDTEAAIQGDI
+730 
-745 DQKKAELQAQYEA
+745 
-758 VKLDENSTI
+758 
-767 DLEAIKAAVEKLLAD
+767 
-782 AKAANA
+782 
-788 KLVANEAA
+788 
-796 YVRLSDDIA
+796 
-805 AVQAR
+805 
-810 FDEVK
+810 
-815 ATIEKDYANVAAQ
+815 NVAAQ

-835 IQADIDQKKAELQAQ
+835 IQGDIDQKKAELQAQ
-850 YEAVELDENSTIGL
+850 YEAVELDENSTIDL
-864 EAIKAAVEQLLEDA
+864 EAIKAAIEQLLADA
-878 KAADAKLVANEAAYV
+878 KVADAKLVANEAAYV

-901 VQTRLDEVKA
+901 VQARLDEVKA

-944 QYEAVELD
+944 LHEAVELD

-981 IGSIQRLMSEGAT
+981 IGSIQRMMSEGAT

>member
-94 WRVALLTKD
+94 WRIALLTKD

-114 GTFKIRATPNFSDDK
+114 GTFQIRAKSTFSAADN
-129 ARIGFSTCS
+129 AQILFSTCS
-138 GSDRQ
+138 GGNRQ

-150 CPFEQAITPMVG
+150 SPTYQAITPMVG
-162 SLSTGEQA
+162 SLCTGEQA

-198 TLPEGLHV
+198 TLPEGLHI

-213 MIFQYSERLS
+213 MNFQYSERLS
-223 SNFAIFSSEKNGI
+223 SYFAISSIEKNGI
-236 VRVALSSLPIDK
+236 VRVVLSSLPIDK
-248 IQPYKDGNGV
+248 IQPYKDGDGV

-273 ETSAIVFSNVLAS
+273 ENSAIVFSNVLAANET
-286 QDLPG
+286 
-291 TEYAL
+291 TEYSL

-302 IAVTSL
+302 VSVTSL
-308 KPINEAAYA
+308 KPINDAAYA
-317 RLTEEVAALQKALD
+317 RLAEEVAALQKALD

-340 CPDVAG
+340 CPDVAE

-369 NADCALTEASTLDAE
+369 NADCALTETSTLDAE
-384 AVKGVNDAIAKYINE
+384 AVKGINDAIAKYINE

-405 EHLKKLANEAAYV
+405 EYLKKLANEAAYV
-418 RLTEAV
+418 RLTEEV
-424 ATLQARFDEVKA
+424 AT
-436 TIEKDYANVS
+436 
-446 AQFVDTEAAIQGDI
+446 
-460 DQKKAELQA
+460 
-469 QYEAV
+469 
-474 KLDENSTIDLE
+474 
-485 AIKAAVEKLL
+485 
-495 ADAKAANAKL
+495 
-505 VANEA
+505 
-510 AYVRLSDD
+510 
-518 IAAVQARFDEVKA
+518 VQARFDEVKA
-531 TIEKDYANV
+531 TIEKDYVNV
-540 SAQFVD
+540 AAQFAD
-546 TEAAI
+546 AEAAI
-551 QGDIDQKKA
+551 QGDIDQKKD
-560 ELQAQY
+560 ELKAQY
-566 EAVKLDENSTIDL
+566 EAVELDENSTIDL
-579 EAIKAAV
+579 EAIKAAI
-586 EKLLADA
+586 EQLLADA
-593 KAANAKLVANE
+593 KV
-604 AAYVRLSDDIAA
+604 
-616 VQARFDEV
+616 
-624 KATIEKDY
+624 
-632 ANVSAQFVD
+632 
-641 TEAAIQGDIDQKKA
+641 
-655 ELQAQYEAVKLDE
+655 
-668 NSTID
+668 
-673 LEAIKAAVEKLLA
+673 
-686 DAKAA
+686 
-691 NAKLV
+691 
-696 ANEAAY
+696 
-702 VRLSD
+702 
-707 DIAAVQAR
+707 
-715 FDEVKATIEKDYANV
+715 
-730 SAQFVDTEAAIQGDI
+730 
-745 DQKKAELQAQYEA
+745 
-758 VKLDENSTI
+758 
-767 DLEAIKAAVEKLLAD
+767 
-782 AKAANA
+782 
-788 KLVANEAA
+788 
-796 YVRLSDDIA
+796 
-805 AVQAR
+805 
-810 FDEVK
+810 
-815 ATIEKDYANVAAQ
+815 
-828 FADAEAA
+828 
-835 IQADIDQKKAELQAQ
+835 
-850 YEAVELDENSTIGL
+850 
-864 EAIKAAVEQLLEDA
+864 
-878 KAADAKLVANEAAYV
+878 ADAKLVANEAAYV

-934 INKKKDELKA
+934 INKKKNELKA
-944 QYEAVELD
+944 LYEAVELD

>member
-1 MALMMVLAISGTLS
+1 MVMFKITTSFKRMALMMVLAISGTIS

-94 WRVALLTKD
+94 WRIALLTKD

-114 GTFKIRATPNFSDDK
+114 GTFQIRAKSTFSAADN
-129 ARIGFSTCS
+129 AQILFSTCS
-138 GSDRQ
+138 GGNRQ

-150 CPFEQAITPMVG
+150 SPTYQAITPMVG
-162 SLSTGEQA
+162 SLCTGEQA

-198 TLPEGLHV
+198 TLPEGLHI

-213 MIFQYSERLS
+213 MNFQYSERLS
-223 SNFAIFSSEKNGI
+223 SNFAISSIEKNGI
-236 VRVALSSLPIDK
+236 VRVVLSSLPIDK
-248 IQPYKDGNGV
+248 IQPYKDGDGV

-273 ETSAIVFSNVLAS
+273 ENSAIVFSNVLAANET
-286 QDLPG
+286 
-291 TEYAL
+291 TEYSL

-302 IAVTSL
+302 VSVTSL
-308 KPINEAAYA
+308 KPINDAAYA
-317 RLTEEVAALQKALD
+317 RLAEEVAALQKALD

-340 CPDVAG
+340 CPDVAE

-369 NADCALTEASTLDAE
+369 NADCALTETSTLDAE

-418 RLTEAV
+418 RLTEEV
-424 ATLQARFDEVKA
+424 AT
-436 TIEKDYANVS
+436 
-446 AQFVDTEAAIQGDI
+446 
-460 DQKKAELQA
+460 
-469 QYEAV
+469 
-474 KLDENSTIDLE
+474 
-485 AIKAAVEKLL
+485 
-495 ADAKAANAKL
+495 
-505 VANEA
+505 
-510 AYVRLSDD
+510 
-518 IAAVQARFDEVKA
+518 VQARFDEVKA
-531 TIEKDYANV
+531 TIEKDYV
-540 SAQFVD
+540 
-546 TEAAI
+546 
-551 QGDIDQKKA
+551 
-560 ELQAQY
+560 
-566 EAVKLDENSTIDL
+566 
-579 EAIKAAV
+579 
-586 EKLLADA
+586 
-593 KAANAKLVANE
+593 
-604 AAYVRLSDDIAA
+604 
-616 VQARFDEV
+616 
-624 KATIEKDY
+624 
-632 ANVSAQFVD
+632 
-641 TEAAIQGDIDQKKA
+641 
-655 ELQAQYEAVKLDE
+655 
-668 NSTID
+668 
-673 LEAIKAAVEKLLA
+673 
-686 DAKAA
+686 
-691 NAKLV
+691 
-696 ANEAAY
+696 
-702 VRLSD
+702 
-707 DIAAVQAR
+707 
-715 FDEVKATIEKDYANV
+715 
-730 SAQFVDTEAAIQGDI
+730 
-745 DQKKAELQAQYEA
+745 
-758 VKLDENSTI
+758 
-767 DLEAIKAAVEKLLAD
+767 
-782 AKAANA
+782 
-788 KLVANEAA
+788 
-796 YVRLSDDIA
+796 
-805 AVQAR
+805 
-810 FDEVK
+810 
-815 ATIEKDYANVAAQ
+815 NVAAQ

-835 IQADIDQKKAELQAQ
+835 IQGDIDQKKAELQAQ
-850 YEAVELDENSTIGL
+850 YEAVELDENSTIDL
-864 EAIKAAVEQLLEDA
+864 EAIKAAIEQLLADA
-878 KAADAKLVANEAAYV
+878 KVADAKLVANEAAYV

-901 VQTRLDEVKA
+901 VQARLDEVKA

-934 INKKKDELKA
+934 INKKRDELKA

-981 IGSIQRLMSEGAT
+981 IGSIQRMMSEGAT

>member
-1 MALMMVLAISGTLS
+1 MVMFKITTSFKRMALMMVLAISGTIS

-94 WRVALLTKD
+94 WRIALLTKD

-114 GTFKIRATPNFSDDK
+114 GTFQIRAKSTFSAADD
-129 ARIGFSTCS
+129 AQIGFSTCS
-138 GSDRQ
+138 GGDRQ

-150 CPFEQAITPMVG
+150 CPNYQAITPMVG
-162 SLSTGEQA
+162 SLCTGEQA

-213 MIFQYSERLS
+213 MNFQYSERLS
-223 SNFAIFSSEKNGI
+223 SNFAISSGEKNGI

-248 IQPYKDGNGV
+248 IQPYKDGDGV

-273 ETSAIVFSNVLAS
+273 ENSAIVFSNVLAANET
-286 QDLPG
+286 
-291 TEYAL
+291 TEYSL

-302 IAVTSL
+302 VSVTSL
-308 KPINEAAYA
+308 KAINEAAYA
-317 RLTEEVAALQKALD
+317 RLTEEVATLQKALD

-346 NYAETVETIQSLIN
+346 NYAGTVETIQSLIN

-369 NADCALTEASTLDAE
+369 NADCALTETSTLDAE

-418 RLTEAV
+418 RLTE
-424 ATLQARFDEVKA
+424 EV
-436 TIEKDYANVS
+436 
-446 AQFVDTEAAIQGDI
+446 
-460 DQKKAELQA
+460 
-469 QYEAV
+469 
-474 KLDENSTIDLE
+474 
-485 AIKAAVEKLL
+485 
-495 ADAKAANAKL
+495 
-505 VANEA
+505 
-510 AYVRLSDD
+510 
-518 IAAVQARFDEVKA
+518 AAVQARFDEVKA

-586 EKLLADA
+586 EQLLADA

-604 AAYVRLSDDIAA
+604 AAYVRL
-616 VQARFDEV
+616 
-624 KATIEKDY
+624 
-632 ANVSAQFVD
+632 
-641 TEAAIQGDIDQKKA
+641 TE
-655 ELQAQYEAVKLDE
+655 E
-668 NSTID
+668 
-673 LEAIKAAVEKLLA
+673 
-686 DAKAA
+686 
-691 NAKLV
+691 
-696 ANEAAY
+696 
-702 VRLSD
+702 
-707 DIAAVQAR
+707 
-715 FDEVKATIEKDYANV
+715 
-730 SAQFVDTEAAIQGDI
+730 
-745 DQKKAELQAQYEA
+745 
-758 VKLDENSTI
+758 
-767 DLEAIKAAVEKLLAD
+767 
-782 AKAANA
+782 
-788 KLVANEAA
+788 
-796 YVRLSDDIA
+796 IA

-835 IQADIDQKKAELQAQ
+835 IQAAIDQKKAELQAQYEAVELDENSTIDLEAIKAAVEQLLANAKLGNAKLVANELAYVRLSDEIAAVQARLDEVKYIIEKDYANVAAQFVDTEAAIQGDIDQKKAELQAQ
-850 YEAVELDENSTIGL
+850 YEAVELDENSTIDL
-864 EAIKAAVEQLLEDA
+864 EAIKAAIEQLLADA
-878 KAADAKLVANEAAYV
+878 KVADAKLVANEAAYV

-994 FYTLGGQKVEAPCKG
+994 FYTLGGQKIEAPCKG

>member
-1 MALMMVLAISGTLS
+1 MVMFKITTSFKRMALMMVLAISGTIS

-94 WRVALLTKD
+94 WRIALLTKD

-114 GTFKIRATPNFSDDK
+114 GTFQIRAKSTFSAADD
-129 ARIGFSTCS
+129 AQIGFSTCS
-138 GSDRQ
+138 GGNRQ

-150 CPFEQAITPMVG
+150 CPTYQAITPMVG
-162 SLSTGEQA
+162 SLCTGEQA

-213 MIFQYSERLS
+213 MNFQYSERLS
-223 SNFAIFSSEKNGI
+223 SNFAISSIEKNGI
-236 VRVALSSLPIDK
+236 VRVVLSSLPIDK
-248 IQPYKDGNGV
+248 IQPYKDGDGV

-268 DFATD
+268 DFVTD
-273 ETSAIVFSNVLAS
+273 ENSAIVFSNVLAANET
-286 QDLPG
+286 
-291 TEYAL
+291 TEYSL

-302 IAVTSL
+302 VSVTSL
-308 KPINEAAYA
+308 KPINDAAYA
-317 RLTEEVAALQKALD
+317 RLAEEVAALQKALD

-340 CPDVAG
+340 CPDVAE

-369 NADCALTEASTLDAE
+369 NADCALTETSTLDAE

-418 RLTEAV
+418 RLTEEV
-424 ATLQARFDEVKA
+424 AT
-436 TIEKDYANVS
+436 
-446 AQFVDTEAAIQGDI
+446 
-460 DQKKAELQA
+460 
-469 QYEAV
+469 
-474 KLDENSTIDLE
+474 
-485 AIKAAVEKLL
+485 
-495 ADAKAANAKL
+495 
-505 VANEA
+505 
-510 AYVRLSDD
+510 
-518 IAAVQARFDEVKA
+518 VQARFDEVKA
-531 TIEKDYANV
+531 TIEKDYV
-540 SAQFVD
+540 
-546 TEAAI
+546 
-551 QGDIDQKKA
+551 
-560 ELQAQY
+560 
-566 EAVKLDENSTIDL
+566 
-579 EAIKAAV
+579 
-586 EKLLADA
+586 
-593 KAANAKLVANE
+593 
-604 AAYVRLSDDIAA
+604 
-616 VQARFDEV
+616 
-624 KATIEKDY
+624 
-632 ANVSAQFVD
+632 
-641 TEAAIQGDIDQKKA
+641 
-655 ELQAQYEAVKLDE
+655 
-668 NSTID
+668 
-673 LEAIKAAVEKLLA
+673 
-686 DAKAA
+686 
-691 NAKLV
+691 
-696 ANEAAY
+696 
-702 VRLSD
+702 
-707 DIAAVQAR
+707 
-715 FDEVKATIEKDYANV
+715 
-730 SAQFVDTEAAIQGDI
+730 
-745 DQKKAELQAQYEA
+745 
-758 VKLDENSTI
+758 
-767 DLEAIKAAVEKLLAD
+767 
-782 AKAANA
+782 
-788 KLVANEAA
+788 
-796 YVRLSDDIA
+796 
-805 AVQAR
+805 
-810 FDEVK
+810 
-815 ATIEKDYANVAAQ
+815 NVAAQ

-835 IQADIDQKKAELQAQ
+835 IQGDIDQKKAELQAQ
-850 YEAVELDENSTIGL
+850 YEAVELDENSTIDL
-864 EAIKAAVEQLLEDA
+864 EAIKAAIEQLLADA
-878 KAADAKLVANEAAYV
+878 KVADAKLVANEAAYV

-901 VQTRLDEVKA
+901 VQARLDEVKA

-944 QYEAVELD
+944 LYEAVELD

-981 IGSIQRLMSEGAT
+981 IGSIQRMMSEGST

>member
-1 MALMMVLAISGTLS
+1 MVMFKITTSFKRMALMMVLAISGTIS

-94 WRVALLTKD
+94 WRIALLTKD

-114 GTFKIRATPNFSDDK
+114 GTFQIRAKSTFSAADN
-129 ARIGFSTCS
+129 AQILFSTCS
-138 GSDRQ
+138 GGNRQ

-150 CPFEQAITPMVG
+150 SPTYQAITPMVG
-162 SLSTGEQA
+162 SLCTGEQA

-198 TLPEGLHV
+198 TLPEGLHI

-213 MIFQYSERLS
+213 MNFQYSERLS
-223 SNFAIFSSEKNGI
+223 SNFAISSIEKNGI
-236 VRVALSSLPIDK
+236 VRVVLSSLPIDK
-248 IQPYKDGNGV
+248 IQPYKDGDGV

-273 ETSAIVFSNVLAS
+273 ENSAIVFSNVLAANET
-286 QDLPG
+286 
-291 TEYAL
+291 TEYSL

-302 IAVTSL
+302 VSVTSL
-308 KPINEAAYA
+308 KPINDAAYA
-317 RLTEEVAALQKALD
+317 RLAEEVAALQKALD

-340 CPDVAG
+340 CPDVAE

-369 NADCALTEASTLDAE
+369 NADCALTETSTLDAE

-399 AAAAQA
+399 VAAAQA

-418 RLTEAV
+418 RLTEEV
-424 ATLQARFDEVKA
+424 AT
-436 TIEKDYANVS
+436 
-446 AQFVDTEAAIQGDI
+446 
-460 DQKKAELQA
+460 
-469 QYEAV
+469 
-474 KLDENSTIDLE
+474 
-485 AIKAAVEKLL
+485 
-495 ADAKAANAKL
+495 
-505 VANEA
+505 
-510 AYVRLSDD
+510 
-518 IAAVQARFDEVKA
+518 VQARFDEVKA
-531 TIEKDYANV
+531 TIEKDYV
-540 SAQFVD
+540 
-546 TEAAI
+546 
-551 QGDIDQKKA
+551 
-560 ELQAQY
+560 
-566 EAVKLDENSTIDL
+566 
-579 EAIKAAV
+579 
-586 EKLLADA
+586 
-593 KAANAKLVANE
+593 
-604 AAYVRLSDDIAA
+604 
-616 VQARFDEV
+616 
-624 KATIEKDY
+624 
-632 ANVSAQFVD
+632 
-641 TEAAIQGDIDQKKA
+641 
-655 ELQAQYEAVKLDE
+655 
-668 NSTID
+668 
-673 LEAIKAAVEKLLA
+673 
-686 DAKAA
+686 
-691 NAKLV
+691 
-696 ANEAAY
+696 
-702 VRLSD
+702 
-707 DIAAVQAR
+707 
-715 FDEVKATIEKDYANV
+715 
-730 SAQFVDTEAAIQGDI
+730 
-745 DQKKAELQAQYEA
+745 
-758 VKLDENSTI
+758 
-767 DLEAIKAAVEKLLAD
+767 
-782 AKAANA
+782 
-788 KLVANEAA
+788 
-796 YVRLSDDIA
+796 
-805 AVQAR
+805 
-810 FDEVK
+810 
-815 ATIEKDYANVAAQ
+815 NVAAQ

-835 IQADIDQKKAELQAQ
+835 IQGDIDQKKAELQAQ
-850 YEAVELDENSTIGL
+850 YEAVELDENSTIDL
-864 EAIKAAVEQLLEDA
+864 EAIKAAIEQLLADA
-878 KAADAKLVANEAAYV
+878 KVADAKLVANEAAYV

-901 VQTRLDEVKA
+901 VQARLDEVKA

-944 QYEAVELD
+944 LYEAVELD

-971 DAKAAAEANS
+971 DAKAAAGANS

>member
-1 MALMMVLAISGTLS
+1 MVMFKITTSFKRMALMMVLAISGTIS

-84 ATMIQQPDAK
+84 TTMIQQPDAK
-94 WRVALLTKD
+94 WRIALLTKD

-114 GTFKIRATPNFSDDK
+114 GTFQIRAKSTFSAADN
-129 ARIGFSTCS
+129 AQILFSTCS
-138 GSDRQ
+138 GGNRQ

-150 CPFEQAITPMVG
+150 SPTYQAITPMVG
-162 SLSTGEQA
+162 SLCTGEQA

-198 TLPEGLHV
+198 TLPEGLHI

-213 MIFQYSERLS
+213 MNFQYSERLS
-223 SNFAIFSSEKNGI
+223 SNFAISSIEKNGI
-236 VRVALSSLPIDK
+236 VRVVLSSLPIDK
-248 IQPYKDGNGV
+248 IQPYKDGDGV

-273 ETSAIVFSNVLAS
+273 ENSAIVFSNVLAANET
-286 QDLPG
+286 
-291 TEYAL
+291 TEYSL

-302 IAVTSL
+302 VSVTSL
-308 KPINEAAYA
+308 KPINDAAYA
-317 RLTEEVAALQKALD
+317 RLAEEVAALQKALD

-340 CPDVAG
+340 CPDVAE

-369 NADCALTEASTLDAE
+369 NADCALTETSTLDAE

-418 RLTEAV
+418 RLTEEV
-424 ATLQARFDEVKA
+424 AT
-436 TIEKDYANVS
+436 
-446 AQFVDTEAAIQGDI
+446 
-460 DQKKAELQA
+460 
-469 QYEAV
+469 
-474 KLDENSTIDLE
+474 
-485 AIKAAVEKLL
+485 
-495 ADAKAANAKL
+495 
-505 VANEA
+505 
-510 AYVRLSDD
+510 
-518 IAAVQARFDEVKA
+518 VQARFDEVKA
-531 TIEKDYANV
+531 TIEKDYV
-540 SAQFVD
+540 
-546 TEAAI
+546 
-551 QGDIDQKKA
+551 
-560 ELQAQY
+560 
-566 EAVKLDENSTIDL
+566 
-579 EAIKAAV
+579 
-586 EKLLADA
+586 
-593 KAANAKLVANE
+593 
-604 AAYVRLSDDIAA
+604 
-616 VQARFDEV
+616 
-624 KATIEKDY
+624 
-632 ANVSAQFVD
+632 
-641 TEAAIQGDIDQKKA
+641 
-655 ELQAQYEAVKLDE
+655 
-668 NSTID
+668 
-673 LEAIKAAVEKLLA
+673 
-686 DAKAA
+686 
-691 NAKLV
+691 
-696 ANEAAY
+696 
-702 VRLSD
+702 
-707 DIAAVQAR
+707 
-715 FDEVKATIEKDYANV
+715 
-730 SAQFVDTEAAIQGDI
+730 
-745 DQKKAELQAQYEA
+745 
-758 VKLDENSTI
+758 
-767 DLEAIKAAVEKLLAD
+767 
-782 AKAANA
+782 
-788 KLVANEAA
+788 
-796 YVRLSDDIA
+796 
-805 AVQAR
+805 
-810 FDEVK
+810 
-815 ATIEKDYANVAAQ
+815 NVAAQ

-835 IQADIDQKKAELQAQ
+835 IQGDIDQKKAELQAQ
-850 YEAVELDENSTIGL
+850 YEAVELDENSTIDL
-864 EAIKAAVEQLLEDA
+864 EAIKAAIEQLLADA
-878 KAADAKLVANEAAYV
+878 KVADAKLVANEAAYV

-901 VQTRLDEVKA
+901 VQARLDEVKA

-944 QYEAVELD
+944 LYEAVELD

-981 IGSIQRLMSEGAT
+981 IGSIQRMMSEGAT

>member
-1 MALMMVLAISGTLS
+1 MVMFKITTSFKRMALMMVLAISGTIS

-94 WRVALLTKD
+94 WRIALLTKD

-114 GTFKIRATPNFSDDK
+114 GTFQIRAKSTFSAADD
-129 ARIGFSTCS
+129 AQIGFSTCS
-138 GSDRQ
+138 GGNRQ

-150 CPFEQAITPMVG
+150 CPTYQAITPMVG
-162 SLSTGEQA
+162 SLCTGEQA

-213 MIFQYSERLS
+213 MNFQYSERLS
-223 SNFAIFSSEKNGI
+223 SNFAISSIEKNGI
-236 VRVALSSLPIDK
+236 VRVVLSSLPIDK
-248 IQPYKDGNGV
+248 IQPYKDGDGV

-268 DFATD
+268 DFVTD
-273 ETSAIVFSNVLAS
+273 ENSAIVFSNVLAANET
-286 QDLPG
+286 
-291 TEYAL
+291 TEYSL

-302 IAVTSL
+302 VSVTSL
-308 KPINEAAYA
+308 KPINDAAYA
-317 RLTEEVAALQKALD
+317 RLAEEVAALQKALD

-340 CPDVAG
+340 CPDVAE

-369 NADCALTEASTLDAE
+369 NADCALTETSTLDAE

-418 RLTEAV
+418 RLTEEV
-424 ATLQARFDEVKA
+424 AT
-436 TIEKDYANVS
+436 
-446 AQFVDTEAAIQGDI
+446 
-460 DQKKAELQA
+460 
-469 QYEAV
+469 
-474 KLDENSTIDLE
+474 
-485 AIKAAVEKLL
+485 
-495 ADAKAANAKL
+495 
-505 VANEA
+505 
-510 AYVRLSDD
+510 
-518 IAAVQARFDEVKA
+518 VQARFDEVKA
-531 TIEKDYANV
+531 TIEKDYV
-540 SAQFVD
+540 
-546 TEAAI
+546 
-551 QGDIDQKKA
+551 
-560 ELQAQY
+560 
-566 EAVKLDENSTIDL
+566 
-579 EAIKAAV
+579 
-586 EKLLADA
+586 
-593 KAANAKLVANE
+593 
-604 AAYVRLSDDIAA
+604 
-616 VQARFDEV
+616 
-624 KATIEKDY
+624 
-632 ANVSAQFVD
+632 
-641 TEAAIQGDIDQKKA
+641 
-655 ELQAQYEAVKLDE
+655 
-668 NSTID
+668 
-673 LEAIKAAVEKLLA
+673 
-686 DAKAA
+686 
-691 NAKLV
+691 
-696 ANEAAY
+696 
-702 VRLSD
+702 
-707 DIAAVQAR
+707 
-715 FDEVKATIEKDYANV
+715 
-730 SAQFVDTEAAIQGDI
+730 
-745 DQKKAELQAQYEA
+745 
-758 VKLDENSTI
+758 
-767 DLEAIKAAVEKLLAD
+767 
-782 AKAANA
+782 
-788 KLVANEAA
+788 
-796 YVRLSDDIA
+796 
-805 AVQAR
+805 
-810 FDEVK
+810 
-815 ATIEKDYANVAAQ
+815 NVAAQ

-835 IQADIDQKKAELQAQ
+835 IQGDIDQKKAELQAQ
-850 YEAVELDENSTIGL
+850 YEAVELDENSTIDL
-864 EAIKAAVEQLLEDA
+864 EAIKAAIEQLLADA
-878 KAADAKLVANEAAYV
+878 KVADAKLVANEAAYV

-901 VQTRLDEVKA
+901 VQARLDEVKA

-921 AQFVG
+921 VQFVG

-944 QYEAVELD
+944 LYEAVELD

>member
-1 MALMMVLAISGTLS
+1 MFKITTSFKRMALMMVLAISGTIS

-94 WRVALLTKD
+94 WRIALLTKD

-114 GTFKIRATPNFSDDK
+114 GTFQIRAKSTFSAADD
-129 ARIGFSTCS
+129 AQIGFSTCS
-138 GSDRQ
+138 GGNRQ

-150 CPFEQAITPMVG
+150 CPTYQAITPMVG
-162 SLSTGEQA
+162 SLCTGEQA

-213 MIFQYSERLS
+213 MNFQYSERLS
-223 SNFAIFSSEKNGI
+223 SNFAISSIEKNGI
-236 VRVALSSLPIDK
+236 VRVVLSSLPIDK
-248 IQPYKDGNGV
+248 IQPYKDGDGV

-268 DFATD
+268 DFVTD
-273 ETSAIVFSNVLAS
+273 ENSAIVFSNVLAANET
-286 QDLPG
+286 
-291 TEYAL
+291 TEYSL

-302 IAVTSL
+302 VSVTSL
-308 KPINEAAYA
+308 KPINDAAYA
-317 RLTEEVAALQKALD
+317 RLAEEVAALQKALD

-340 CPDVAG
+340 CPDVAE

-369 NADCALTEASTLDAE
+369 NADCALTETSTLDAE

-418 RLTEAV
+418 RLTEEV
-424 ATLQARFDEVKA
+424 AT
-436 TIEKDYANVS
+436 
-446 AQFVDTEAAIQGDI
+446 
-460 DQKKAELQA
+460 
-469 QYEAV
+469 
-474 KLDENSTIDLE
+474 
-485 AIKAAVEKLL
+485 
-495 ADAKAANAKL
+495 
-505 VANEA
+505 
-510 AYVRLSDD
+510 
-518 IAAVQARFDEVKA
+518 VQARFDEVKA
-531 TIEKDYANV
+531 TIEKDYV
-540 SAQFVD
+540 
-546 TEAAI
+546 
-551 QGDIDQKKA
+551 
-560 ELQAQY
+560 
-566 EAVKLDENSTIDL
+566 
-579 EAIKAAV
+579 
-586 EKLLADA
+586 
-593 KAANAKLVANE
+593 
-604 AAYVRLSDDIAA
+604 
-616 VQARFDEV
+616 
-624 KATIEKDY
+624 
-632 ANVSAQFVD
+632 
-641 TEAAIQGDIDQKKA
+641 
-655 ELQAQYEAVKLDE
+655 
-668 NSTID
+668 
-673 LEAIKAAVEKLLA
+673 
-686 DAKAA
+686 
-691 NAKLV
+691 
-696 ANEAAY
+696 
-702 VRLSD
+702 
-707 DIAAVQAR
+707 
-715 FDEVKATIEKDYANV
+715 
-730 SAQFVDTEAAIQGDI
+730 
-745 DQKKAELQAQYEA
+745 
-758 VKLDENSTI
+758 
-767 DLEAIKAAVEKLLAD
+767 
-782 AKAANA
+782 
-788 KLVANEAA
+788 
-796 YVRLSDDIA
+796 
-805 AVQAR
+805 
-810 FDEVK
+810 
-815 ATIEKDYANVAAQ
+815 NVAAQ

-835 IQADIDQKKAELQAQ
+835 IQGDIDQKKAELQAQ
-850 YEAVELDENSTIGL
+850 YEAVELDENSTIDL
-864 EAIKAAVEQLLEDA
+864 EAIKAAIEQLLADA
-878 KAADAKLVANEAAYV
+878 KVADAKLVANEAAYV

-901 VQTRLDEVKA
+901 VQARLDEVKA

-916 YAIVA
+916 YTIVA

-944 QYEAVELD
+944 LYEAVELD

-981 IGSIQRLMSEGAT
+981 IGSIQRMMSEGAT

>member
-1 MALMMVLAISGTLS
+1 MVMFKITTSFKRMALMVVLAISGTIS

-39 ITVNLVNDEVIY
+39 IPVNLVNDEVIY

-94 WRVALLTKD
+94 WRIALLTKD
-103 FTPIAGTEGAL
+103 FTPIAGTEGVL
-114 GTFKIRATPNFSDDK
+114 GTFQIRAKSTFSAADD
-129 ARIGFSTCS
+129 AQIGFSTCS
-138 GSDRQ
+138 GGNRQ

-150 CPFEQAITPMVG
+150 CPTYQAITPMVG
-162 SLSTGEQA
+162 SLCTGEQA

-213 MIFQYSERLS
+213 MNFQYSERLS
-223 SNFAIFSSEKNGI
+223 SNFAISSIEKNGI
-236 VRVALSSLPIDK
+236 VRVVLSSLPIDK
-248 IQPYKDGNGV
+248 IQPYKDGDGV

-268 DFATD
+268 DFVTD
-273 ETSAIVFSNVLAS
+273 ENSAIVFSNVLAANET
-286 QDLPG
+286 
-291 TEYAL
+291 TEYSL

-302 IAVTSL
+302 VSVTSL
-308 KPINEAAYA
+308 KPINDAAYA
-317 RLTEEVAALQKALD
+317 RLAEEVAALQKALD

-340 CPDVAG
+340 CPDVAE

-369 NADCALTEASTLDAE
+369 NADCALTETSTLDAE

-418 RLTEAV
+418 RLTEEV
-424 ATLQARFDEVKA
+424 AT
-436 TIEKDYANVS
+436 
-446 AQFVDTEAAIQGDI
+446 
-460 DQKKAELQA
+460 
-469 QYEAV
+469 
-474 KLDENSTIDLE
+474 
-485 AIKAAVEKLL
+485 
-495 ADAKAANAKL
+495 
-505 VANEA
+505 
-510 AYVRLSDD
+510 
-518 IAAVQARFDEVKA
+518 VQARFDEVKA
-531 TIEKDYANV
+531 TIEKDYV
-540 SAQFVD
+540 
-546 TEAAI
+546 
-551 QGDIDQKKA
+551 
-560 ELQAQY
+560 
-566 EAVKLDENSTIDL
+566 
-579 EAIKAAV
+579 
-586 EKLLADA
+586 
-593 KAANAKLVANE
+593 
-604 AAYVRLSDDIAA
+604 
-616 VQARFDEV
+616 
-624 KATIEKDY
+624 
-632 ANVSAQFVD
+632 
-641 TEAAIQGDIDQKKA
+641 
-655 ELQAQYEAVKLDE
+655 
-668 NSTID
+668 
-673 LEAIKAAVEKLLA
+673 
-686 DAKAA
+686 
-691 NAKLV
+691 
-696 ANEAAY
+696 
-702 VRLSD
+702 
-707 DIAAVQAR
+707 
-715 FDEVKATIEKDYANV
+715 
-730 SAQFVDTEAAIQGDI
+730 
-745 DQKKAELQAQYEA
+745 
-758 VKLDENSTI
+758 
-767 DLEAIKAAVEKLLAD
+767 
-782 AKAANA
+782 
-788 KLVANEAA
+788 
-796 YVRLSDDIA
+796 
-805 AVQAR
+805 
-810 FDEVK
+810 
-815 ATIEKDYANVAAQ
+815 NVAAQ

-835 IQADIDQKKAELQAQ
+835 IQGDIDQKKAELQAQ
-850 YEAVELDENSTIGL
+850 YEAVELDENSTIDL
-864 EAIKAAVEQLLEDA
+864 EAIKAAIEQLLADA
-878 KAADAKLVANEAAYV
+878 KVADAKLVANEAAYV

-901 VQTRLDEVKA
+901 VQARLDEVKA

-944 QYEAVELD
+944 LYEAVELD

>member
-1 MALMMVLAISGTLS
+1 MVMFKITTSFKRMALMMVLAISGTIS

-94 WRVALLTKD
+94 WRIALLTKD

-114 GTFKIRATPNFSDDK
+114 GTFQIRAKSTFSAADD
-129 ARIGFSTCS
+129 AQIGFSTCS
-138 GSDRQ
+138 GGNRQ

-150 CPFEQAITPMVG
+150 CPTYQAITSMVG
-162 SLSTGEQA
+162 SLCTGEQA

-213 MIFQYSERLS
+213 MNFQYSERLS
-223 SNFAIFSSEKNGI
+223 SNFAISSIEKNGI
-236 VRVALSSLPIDK
+236 VRVVLSSLPIDK
-248 IQPYKDGNGV
+248 IQPYKDGDGV

-268 DFATD
+268 DFVTD
-273 ETSAIVFSNVLAS
+273 ENSAIVFSNVLAANET
-286 QDLPG
+286 
-291 TEYAL
+291 TEYSL

-302 IAVTSL
+302 VSVTSL
-308 KPINEAAYA
+308 KPINDAAYA
-317 RLTEEVAALQKALD
+317 RLAEEVAALQKALD

-340 CPDVAG
+340 CPDVAE

-369 NADCALTEASTLDAE
+369 NADCALTETSTLDAE

-418 RLTEAV
+418 RLTEEV
-424 ATLQARFDEVKA
+424 AT
-436 TIEKDYANVS
+436 
-446 AQFVDTEAAIQGDI
+446 
-460 DQKKAELQA
+460 
-469 QYEAV
+469 
-474 KLDENSTIDLE
+474 
-485 AIKAAVEKLL
+485 
-495 ADAKAANAKL
+495 
-505 VANEA
+505 
-510 AYVRLSDD
+510 
-518 IAAVQARFDEVKA
+518 VQARFDEVKA
-531 TIEKDYANV
+531 TIEKDYV
-540 SAQFVD
+540 
-546 TEAAI
+546 
-551 QGDIDQKKA
+551 
-560 ELQAQY
+560 
-566 EAVKLDENSTIDL
+566 
-579 EAIKAAV
+579 
-586 EKLLADA
+586 
-593 KAANAKLVANE
+593 
-604 AAYVRLSDDIAA
+604 
-616 VQARFDEV
+616 
-624 KATIEKDY
+624 
-632 ANVSAQFVD
+632 
-641 TEAAIQGDIDQKKA
+641 
-655 ELQAQYEAVKLDE
+655 
-668 NSTID
+668 
-673 LEAIKAAVEKLLA
+673 
-686 DAKAA
+686 
-691 NAKLV
+691 
-696 ANEAAY
+696 
-702 VRLSD
+702 
-707 DIAAVQAR
+707 
-715 FDEVKATIEKDYANV
+715 
-730 SAQFVDTEAAIQGDI
+730 
-745 DQKKAELQAQYEA
+745 
-758 VKLDENSTI
+758 
-767 DLEAIKAAVEKLLAD
+767 
-782 AKAANA
+782 
-788 KLVANEAA
+788 
-796 YVRLSDDIA
+796 
-805 AVQAR
+805 
-810 FDEVK
+810 
-815 ATIEKDYANVAAQ
+815 NVAAQ

-835 IQADIDQKKAELQAQ
+835 IQGDIDQKKAELQAQ
-850 YEAVELDENSTIGL
+850 YEAVELDENSTIDL
-864 EAIKAAVEQLLEDA
+864 EAIKAAIEQLLADA
-878 KAADAKLVANEAAYV
+878 KVADAKLVANEAAYV

-901 VQTRLDEVKA
+901 VQARLDEVKA

-944 QYEAVELD
+944 LYEAVELD

-981 IGSIQRLMSEGAT
+981 IGSIQRMMSEGAT

>member
-94 WRVALLTKD
+94 WRIALLTKD

-114 GTFKIRATPNFSDDK
+114 GTFQIRAKSTFSAADN
-129 ARIGFSTCS
+129 AQILFSTCS
-138 GSDRQ
+138 GGNRQ

-150 CPFEQAITPMVG
+150 SPTYQAITPMVG
-162 SLSTGEQA
+162 SLCTGEQA

-198 TLPEGLHV
+198 TLPEGLHI

-213 MIFQYSERLS
+213 MNFQYSERLS
-223 SNFAIFSSEKNGI
+223 SNFAISSIEKNGI
-236 VRVALSSLPIDK
+236 VRVVLSSLPIDK
-248 IQPYKDGNGV
+248 IQPYKDGDGV

-273 ETSAIVFSNVLAS
+273 ENSAIVFSNVLAANET
-286 QDLPG
+286 
-291 TEYAL
+291 TEYSL

-302 IAVTSL
+302 VSVTSL
-308 KPINEAAYA
+308 KPINDAAYA
-317 RLTEEVAALQKALD
+317 RLAEEVAALQKALD

-340 CPDVAG
+340 CPDVAE
-346 NYAETVETIQSLIN
+346 NYAETVETILSLIN

-369 NADCALTEASTLDAE
+369 NADCALTETSTLDAE
-384 AVKGVNDAIAKYINE
+384 AVKGINDAIAKYINE

-418 RLTEAV
+418 RLTEEV
-424 ATLQARFDEVKA
+424 AT
-436 TIEKDYANVS
+436 
-446 AQFVDTEAAIQGDI
+446 
-460 DQKKAELQA
+460 
-469 QYEAV
+469 
-474 KLDENSTIDLE
+474 
-485 AIKAAVEKLL
+485 
-495 ADAKAANAKL
+495 
-505 VANEA
+505 
-510 AYVRLSDD
+510 
-518 IAAVQARFDEVKA
+518 VQARFDEVKA
-531 TIEKDYANV
+531 TIEKDYVNV
-540 SAQFVD
+540 AAQFAD
-546 TEAAI
+546 AEAAI
-551 QGDIDQKKA
+551 QGDIDQKKD
-560 ELQAQY
+560 ELKAQY
-566 EAVKLDENSTIDL
+566 EAVELDENSTIDL
-579 EAIKAAV
+579 EAIKAAI
-586 EKLLADA
+586 EQLLADA
-593 KAANAKLVANE
+593 KV
-604 AAYVRLSDDIAA
+604 
-616 VQARFDEV
+616 
-624 KATIEKDY
+624 
-632 ANVSAQFVD
+632 
-641 TEAAIQGDIDQKKA
+641 
-655 ELQAQYEAVKLDE
+655 
-668 NSTID
+668 
-673 LEAIKAAVEKLLA
+673 
-686 DAKAA
+686 
-691 NAKLV
+691 
-696 ANEAAY
+696 
-702 VRLSD
+702 
-707 DIAAVQAR
+707 
-715 FDEVKATIEKDYANV
+715 
-730 SAQFVDTEAAIQGDI
+730 
-745 DQKKAELQAQYEA
+745 
-758 VKLDENSTI
+758 
-767 DLEAIKAAVEKLLAD
+767 
-782 AKAANA
+782 
-788 KLVANEAA
+788 
-796 YVRLSDDIA
+796 
-805 AVQAR
+805 
-810 FDEVK
+810 
-815 ATIEKDYANVAAQ
+815 
-828 FADAEAA
+828 
-835 IQADIDQKKAELQAQ
+835 
-850 YEAVELDENSTIGL
+850 
-864 EAIKAAVEQLLEDA
+864 
-878 KAADAKLVANEAAYV
+878 ADAKLVANEAAYV

-934 INKKKDELKA
+934 INKKKNELKA
-944 QYEAVELD
+944 LYEAVELD

>member
-1 MALMMVLAISGTLS
+1 MVMFKITTSFKRMALMMVLAISGTIS

-57 DFTSPQVEIVPG
+57 DFTSPNVEIVPG
-69 SFKINEERIDRECFI
+69 SFKINEDRIDRECFI
-84 ATMIQQPDAK
+84 ATMIQQPDMK
-94 WRVALLTKD
+94 WRIALLTKD

-114 GTFKIRATPNFSDDK
+114 GTFQIRAKSTFSAADD
-129 ARIGFSTCS
+129 AQIGFSTCS
-138 GSDRQ
+138 GGNRQ

-150 CPFEQAITPMVG
+150 CPTYQAITPMVG
-162 SLSTGEQA
+162 SLCTGEQA

-198 TLPEGLHV
+198 TLPEGLHI

-213 MIFQYSERLS
+213 MNFQYSERLS
-223 SNFAIFSSEKNGI
+223 SNFAISSIEKNGI
-236 VRVALSSLPIDK
+236 VRVVLSSLPIDK
-248 IQPYKDGNGV
+248 IQPYKDGDGV

-268 DFATD
+268 DFATN
-273 ETSAIVFSNVLAS
+273 ETSAIVFSNVLAANET
-286 QDLPG
+286 
-291 TEYAL
+291 TEYSL

-302 IAVTSL
+302 VSVTSL
-308 KPINEAAYA
+308 KPINDAAYA
-317 RLTEEVAALQKALD
+317 RLAEEVAALQKALD

-340 CPDVAG
+340 CPDVAE

-369 NADCALTEASTLDAE
+369 NADCALTETSTLDAE

-418 RLTEAV
+418 RLTEEV
-424 ATLQARFDEVKA
+424 AT
-436 TIEKDYANVS
+436 
-446 AQFVDTEAAIQGDI
+446 
-460 DQKKAELQA
+460 
-469 QYEAV
+469 
-474 KLDENSTIDLE
+474 
-485 AIKAAVEKLL
+485 
-495 ADAKAANAKL
+495 
-505 VANEA
+505 
-510 AYVRLSDD
+510 
-518 IAAVQARFDEVKA
+518 VQARFDEVKA

-566 EAVKLDENSTIDL
+566 KAVKLSENSTIDL

-586 EKLLADA
+586 EQLLADA

-604 AAYVRLSDDIAA
+604 GAYVRLTEDIAA

-624 KATIEKDY
+624 KAIIETDY
-632 ANVSAQFVD
+632 ANVAAQFVDTEAAIQGDIDQKKAELQAQYKAVKLSENSTIDLEAIKAAVEQLLADAKAANAKLVANEGAYVRLTEDIAAVQARFDEVKAIIETDYANVAAQFVD

-655 ELQAQYEAVKLDE
+655 ELQAQYEAVELDE

-673 LEAIKAAVEKLLA
+673 LEAIKAA
-686 DAKAA
+686 
-691 NAKLV
+691 
-696 ANEAAY
+696 
-702 VRLSD
+702 
-707 DIAAVQAR
+707 I
-715 FDEVKATIEKDYANV
+715 
-730 SAQFVDTEAAIQGDI
+730 
-745 DQKKAELQAQYEA
+745 
-758 VKLDENSTI
+758 
-767 DLEAIKAAVEKLLAD
+767 
-782 AKAANA
+782 
-788 KLVANEAA
+788 
-796 YVRLSDDIA
+796 
-805 AVQAR
+805 
-810 FDEVK
+810 
-815 ATIEKDYANVAAQ
+815 
-828 FADAEAA
+828 
-835 IQADIDQKKAELQAQ
+835 
-850 YEAVELDENSTIGL
+850 
-864 EAIKAAVEQLLEDA
+864 EQLLADA
-878 KAADAKLVANEAAYV
+878 KAADAKLVANDAAYV

-944 QYEAVELD
+944 LYEAVELD

-981 IGSIQRLMSEGAT
+981 IGSTKRMMSEGAT

>member
-1 MALMMVLAISGTLS
+1 MVMFKITTSFKRMALMMVLAISGTIS

-94 WRVALLTKD
+94 WRIALLTKD

-114 GTFKIRATPNFSDDK
+114 GTFQIRAKSTFSAADN
-129 ARIGFSTCS
+129 AQILFSTCS
-138 GSDRQ
+138 GGNRQ

-150 CPFEQAITPMVG
+150 SPTYQAITPMVG
-162 SLSTGEQA
+162 SLCTGEQA

-198 TLPEGLHV
+198 TLPEGLHI

-213 MIFQYSERLS
+213 MNFQYSERLS
-223 SNFAIFSSEKNGI
+223 SNFAISSIEKNGI
-236 VRVALSSLPIDK
+236 VRVVLSSLPIDK
-248 IQPYKDGNGV
+248 IQPYKDGDGV

-273 ETSAIVFSNVLAS
+273 ENSAIVFSNVLAANET
-286 QDLPG
+286 
-291 TEYAL
+291 TEYSL

-302 IAVTSL
+302 VSVTSL
-308 KPINEAAYA
+308 KPINDAAYA
-317 RLTEEVAALQKALD
+317 RLAEEVAALQKALD

-346 NYAETVETIQSLIN
+346 NYAGTVETIQSLIN

-369 NADCALTEASTLDAE
+369 NADCALTETSTLDAE
-384 AVKGVNDAIAKYINE
+384 AVKGVNEAIAKYLE
-399 AAAAQA
+399 DAAAAQA

-418 RLTEAV
+418 RLSDEITAV
-424 ATLQARFDEVKA
+424 QTRFDEVKA
-436 TIEKDYANVS
+436 TIETDYANVA

-474 KLDENSTIDLE
+474 SLDENSTIDLE
-485 AIKAAVEKLL
+485 AIKAAVEQLL
-495 ADAKAANAKL
+495 ADAK
-505 VANEA
+505 V
-510 AYVRLSDD
+510 
-518 IAAVQARFDEVKA
+518 
-531 TIEKDYANV
+531 
-540 SAQFVD
+540 
-546 TEAAI
+546 
-551 QGDIDQKKA
+551 
-560 ELQAQY
+560 
-566 EAVKLDENSTIDL
+566 
-579 EAIKAAV
+579 
-586 EKLLADA
+586 
-593 KAANAKLVANE
+593 
-604 AAYVRLSDDIAA
+604 
-616 VQARFDEV
+616 
-624 KATIEKDY
+624 
-632 ANVSAQFVD
+632 
-641 TEAAIQGDIDQKKA
+641 
-655 ELQAQYEAVKLDE
+655 
-668 NSTID
+668 
-673 LEAIKAAVEKLLA
+673 
-686 DAKAA
+686 
-691 NAKLV
+691 
-696 ANEAAY
+696 
-702 VRLSD
+702 
-707 DIAAVQAR
+707 
-715 FDEVKATIEKDYANV
+715 
-730 SAQFVDTEAAIQGDI
+730 
-745 DQKKAELQAQYEA
+745 
-758 VKLDENSTI
+758 
-767 DLEAIKAAVEKLLAD
+767 
-782 AKAANA
+782 
-788 KLVANEAA
+788 
-796 YVRLSDDIA
+796 
-805 AVQAR
+805 
-810 FDEVK
+810 
-815 ATIEKDYANVAAQ
+815 
-828 FADAEAA
+828 
-835 IQADIDQKKAELQAQ
+835 
-850 YEAVELDENSTIGL
+850 
-864 EAIKAAVEQLLEDA
+864 
-878 KAADAKLVANEAAYV
+878 ADAKLVANEAAYV

-901 VQTRLDEVKA
+901 VQARLDEVKA

-916 YAIVA
+916 YANVA

-944 QYEAVELD
+944 LYEAVELD

>member
-1 MALMMVLAISGTLS
+1 MVMFKITTSFKRMALMMVLAISGTIS

-94 WRVALLTKD
+94 WRIALLTKD

-114 GTFKIRATPNFSDDK
+114 GTFQIRAKSTFSAADN
-129 ARIGFSTCS
+129 AQILFSTCS
-138 GSDRQ
+138 GGNRQ

-150 CPFEQAITPMVG
+150 SPTYQAITPMVG
-162 SLSTGEQA
+162 SLCTGEQA

-198 TLPEGLHV
+198 TLPEGLHI

-213 MIFQYSERLS
+213 MNFQYSERLS
-223 SNFAIFSSEKNGI
+223 SNFAISSIEKNGI
-236 VRVALSSLPIDK
+236 VRVVLSSLPIDK
-248 IQPYKDGNGV
+248 IQPYKDGDGV

-273 ETSAIVFSNVLAS
+273 ENSAIVFSNVLAANET
-286 QDLPG
+286 
-291 TEYAL
+291 TEYSL

-302 IAVTSL
+302 VSVTSL
-308 KPINEAAYA
+308 KPINDAAYA
-317 RLTEEVAALQKALD
+317 RLAEEVAALQKALD

-340 CPDVAG
+340 CPDVAE

-369 NADCALTEASTLDAE
+369 NADCALTETSTLDAE
-384 AVKGVNDAIAKYINE
+384 AVKGINDAIAKYINE

-418 RLTEAV
+418 RLTEEV
-424 ATLQARFDEVKA
+424 AT
-436 TIEKDYANVS
+436 
-446 AQFVDTEAAIQGDI
+446 
-460 DQKKAELQA
+460 
-469 QYEAV
+469 
-474 KLDENSTIDLE
+474 
-485 AIKAAVEKLL
+485 
-495 ADAKAANAKL
+495 
-505 VANEA
+505 
-510 AYVRLSDD
+510 
-518 IAAVQARFDEVKA
+518 VQARFDEVKA
-531 TIEKDYANV
+531 TIEKDYV
-540 SAQFVD
+540 
-546 TEAAI
+546 
-551 QGDIDQKKA
+551 
-560 ELQAQY
+560 
-566 EAVKLDENSTIDL
+566 
-579 EAIKAAV
+579 
-586 EKLLADA
+586 
-593 KAANAKLVANE
+593 
-604 AAYVRLSDDIAA
+604 
-616 VQARFDEV
+616 
-624 KATIEKDY
+624 
-632 ANVSAQFVD
+632 
-641 TEAAIQGDIDQKKA
+641 
-655 ELQAQYEAVKLDE
+655 
-668 NSTID
+668 
-673 LEAIKAAVEKLLA
+673 
-686 DAKAA
+686 
-691 NAKLV
+691 
-696 ANEAAY
+696 
-702 VRLSD
+702 
-707 DIAAVQAR
+707 
-715 FDEVKATIEKDYANV
+715 
-730 SAQFVDTEAAIQGDI
+730 
-745 DQKKAELQAQYEA
+745 
-758 VKLDENSTI
+758 
-767 DLEAIKAAVEKLLAD
+767 
-782 AKAANA
+782 
-788 KLVANEAA
+788 
-796 YVRLSDDIA
+796 
-805 AVQAR
+805 
-810 FDEVK
+810 
-815 ATIEKDYANVAAQ
+815 NVAAQ

-835 IQADIDQKKAELQAQ
+835 IQGDIDQKKAELQAQ
-850 YEAVELDENSTIGL
+850 YEAVELDENSTIDL
-864 EAIKAAVEQLLEDA
+864 EAIKAAIEQLLADA
-878 KAADAKLVANEAAYV
+878 KVADAKLVANEAAYV

-901 VQTRLDEVKA
+901 VQARLDEVKA

-944 QYEAVELD
+944 LYEAVELD

-981 IGSIQRLMSEGAT
+981 IGSIQRMMSEGAT

>member
-57 DFTSPQVEIVPG
+57 DFTSPNVEIVPG

-94 WRVALLTKD
+94 WRIALLTKD
-103 FTPIAGTEGAL
+103 FTPIEGAEGAL
-114 GTFKIRATPNFSDDK
+114 GTFQIRAKSTFSAADN
-129 ARIGFSTCS
+129 AQILFSTCS
-138 GSDRQ
+138 GGNRQ

-150 CPFEQAITPMVG
+150 SPTYQAITPMVG
-162 SLSTGEQA
+162 SLSMGEQA

-198 TLPEGLHV
+198 TLPEGLHI

-213 MIFQYSERLS
+213 MNFQYSERLS
-223 SNFAIFSSEKNGI
+223 SNFAISSIEKNGI
-236 VRVALSSLPIDK
+236 VRVVLSSLPIDK
-248 IQPYKDGNGV
+248 IQPYKDGDGV

-268 DFATD
+268 DFVTD
-273 ETSAIVFSNVLAS
+273 ENSAIVFSNVLAANET
-286 QDLPG
+286 
-291 TEYAL
+291 TEYSL

-302 IAVTSL
+302 VSVTSL
-308 KPINEAAYA
+308 KPINDAAYA
-317 RLTEEVAALQKALD
+317 RLAEEVAALQKALD

-340 CPDVAG
+340 CPDVAE

-405 EHLKKLANEAAYV
+405 EHLKKLANEAAYM

-424 ATLQARFDEVKA
+424 ATVQARFDEVKA
-436 TIEKDYANVS
+436 TIEKDYANVA

-485 AIKAAVEKLL
+485 AIKAAVEQLL

-518 IAAVQARFDEVKA
+518 IAAVQARLDEVKA
-531 TIEKDYANV
+531 TIEKDYV
-540 SAQFVD
+540 
-546 TEAAI
+546 
-551 QGDIDQKKA
+551 
-560 ELQAQY
+560 
-566 EAVKLDENSTIDL
+566 
-579 EAIKAAV
+579 
-586 EKLLADA
+586 
-593 KAANAKLVANE
+593 
-604 AAYVRLSDDIAA
+604 
-616 VQARFDEV
+616 
-624 KATIEKDY
+624 
-632 ANVSAQFVD
+632 
-641 TEAAIQGDIDQKKA
+641 
-655 ELQAQYEAVKLDE
+655 
-668 NSTID
+668 
-673 LEAIKAAVEKLLA
+673 
-686 DAKAA
+686 
-691 NAKLV
+691 
-696 ANEAAY
+696 
-702 VRLSD
+702 
-707 DIAAVQAR
+707 
-715 FDEVKATIEKDYANV
+715 
-730 SAQFVDTEAAIQGDI
+730 
-745 DQKKAELQAQYEA
+745 
-758 VKLDENSTI
+758 
-767 DLEAIKAAVEKLLAD
+767 
-782 AKAANA
+782 
-788 KLVANEAA
+788 
-796 YVRLSDDIA
+796 
-805 AVQAR
+805 
-810 FDEVK
+810 
-815 ATIEKDYANVAAQ
+815 NVAAQ
-828 FADAEAA
+828 FVDAEAA
-835 IQADIDQKKAELQAQ
+835 IQGDIDQKKAELQAQ
-850 YEAVELDENSTIGL
+850 YEAVELDENSTIDL
-864 EAIKAAVEQLLEDA
+864 EAIKAAVEQLLADA
-878 KAADAKLVANEAAYV
+878 KVADAKLVANEAAYV

-944 QYEAVELD
+944 LYEAVELD

>member
-1 MALMMVLAISGTLS
+1 MVMFKITTSFKRMALMMVLAISGTLS

-57 DFTSPQVEIVPG
+57 DFTSSQIEIVPG
-69 SFKINEERIDRECFI
+69 SFKINEDRIDRECFI
-84 ATMIQQPDAK
+84 ATMIQQPDMK
-94 WRVALLTKD
+94 WRIALLTKD

-129 ARIGFSTCS
+129 ARIEFSTCS

-150 CPFEQAITPMVG
+150 CPAEQAITPMVG
-162 SLSTGEQA
+162 SLYTGEQA
-170 FSIKPGGTH
+170 FSIKSGGTH

-198 TLPEGLHV
+198 TLPEGLHI

-213 MIFQYSERLS
+213 MNFQYSERLS
-223 SNFAIFSSEKNGI
+223 SNFAISSGEKNGF
-236 VRVALSSLPIDK
+236 VRVVLSSLPIDK
-248 IQPYKDGNGV
+248 IQPYKDGDGV

-273 ETSAIVFSNVLAS
+273 ETSAIVFSNVLAANET
-286 QDLPG
+286 
-291 TEYAL
+291 TEYSL

-308 KPINEAAYA
+308 KAINEAAYA

-331 DAKAKVAEE
+331 DAKAKVAED
-340 CPDVAG
+340 CPDVAE
-346 NYAETVETIQSLIN
+346 NFAETVKTIQAQID

-369 NADCALTEASTLDAE
+369 NADRALTETSTLDAE
-384 AVKGVNDAIAKYINE
+384 AVKGVNEAIAKYLE
-399 AAAAQA
+399 DAAAAQA

-418 RLTEAV
+418 RLTEEVAAV
-424 ATLQARFDEVKA
+424 QARFDEVKA
-436 TIEKDYANVS
+436 TIETDYANVAALFADAEAAIQGNIDQKKAELQAQYEAVKLNENS
-446 AQFVDTEAAIQGDI
+446 TIDLDAIKAAVEQLLADAKAADAKLVANEAAYVRLTDEIAAVQARFDEVKATIETDYANVAAQFVDTEAAIQGDI

-474 KLDENSTIDLE
+474 ELDENSTIDLE
-485 AIKAAVEKLL
+485 AIKAAVEQLL
-495 ADAKAANAKL
+495 A
-505 VANEA
+505 
-510 AYVRLSDD
+510 
-518 IAAVQARFDEVKA
+518 
-531 TIEKDYANV
+531 
-540 SAQFVD
+540 
-546 TEAAI
+546 
-551 QGDIDQKKA
+551 
-560 ELQAQY
+560 
-566 EAVKLDENSTIDL
+566 
-579 EAIKAAV
+579 
-586 EKLLADA
+586 
-593 KAANAKLVANE
+593 
-604 AAYVRLSDDIAA
+604 
-616 VQARFDEV
+616 
-624 KATIEKDY
+624 
-632 ANVSAQFVD
+632 
-641 TEAAIQGDIDQKKA
+641 
-655 ELQAQYEAVKLDE
+655 
-668 NSTID
+668 
-673 LEAIKAAVEKLLA
+673 
-686 DAKAA
+686 
-691 NAKLV
+691 
-696 ANEAAY
+696 
-702 VRLSD
+702 
-707 DIAAVQAR
+707 
-715 FDEVKATIEKDYANV
+715 
-730 SAQFVDTEAAIQGDI
+730 
-745 DQKKAELQAQYEA
+745 
-758 VKLDENSTI
+758 
-767 DLEAIKAAVEKLLAD
+767 
-782 AKAANA
+782 
-788 KLVANEAA
+788 
-796 YVRLSDDIA
+796 
-805 AVQAR
+805 
-810 FDEVK
+810 
-815 ATIEKDYANVAAQ
+815 
-828 FADAEAA
+828 
-835 IQADIDQKKAELQAQ
+835 
-850 YEAVELDENSTIGL
+850 
-864 EAIKAAVEQLLEDA
+864 DA

-901 VQTRLDEVKA
+901 VQARLDEVKA

-958 LETIKTAIEQLLA
+958 LETIKTAIEQLLT

>member
-1 MALMMVLAISGTLS
+1 MVMFKITTSFKRMALMMVLAISGTIS

-57 DFTSPQVEIVPG
+57 DFTSPQVEIAPG

-94 WRVALLTKD
+94 WRIALLTKD

-114 GTFKIRATPNFSDDK
+114 GTFQIRAKSTFSAADN
-129 ARIGFSTCS
+129 AQILFSTCS
-138 GSDRQ
+138 GGNRQ

-150 CPFEQAITPMVG
+150 SPTYQAITPMVG
-162 SLSTGEQA
+162 SLCTGEQA

-198 TLPEGLHV
+198 TLPEGLHI

-213 MIFQYSERLS
+213 MNFQYSERLS
-223 SNFAIFSSEKNGI
+223 SNFAISSIEKNGI
-236 VRVALSSLPIDK
+236 VRVVLSSLPIDK
-248 IQPYKDGNGV
+248 IQPYKDGDGV

-273 ETSAIVFSNVLAS
+273 ENSAIVFSNVLAAKET
-286 QDLPG
+286 
-291 TEYAL
+291 TEYSL

-302 IAVTSL
+302 VSVTSL
-308 KPINEAAYA
+308 KPINDAAYA
-317 RLTEEVAALQKALD
+317 RLAEEVAALQKALD

-340 CPDVAG
+340 CPDVAE

-369 NADCALTEASTLDAE
+369 NADCALTETSTLDAE

-418 RLTEAV
+418 RLIEEV
-424 ATLQARFDEVKA
+424 AT
-436 TIEKDYANVS
+436 
-446 AQFVDTEAAIQGDI
+446 
-460 DQKKAELQA
+460 
-469 QYEAV
+469 
-474 KLDENSTIDLE
+474 
-485 AIKAAVEKLL
+485 
-495 ADAKAANAKL
+495 
-505 VANEA
+505 
-510 AYVRLSDD
+510 
-518 IAAVQARFDEVKA
+518 VQARFDEVKA
-531 TIEKDYANV
+531 TIEKDYV
-540 SAQFVD
+540 
-546 TEAAI
+546 
-551 QGDIDQKKA
+551 
-560 ELQAQY
+560 
-566 EAVKLDENSTIDL
+566 
-579 EAIKAAV
+579 
-586 EKLLADA
+586 
-593 KAANAKLVANE
+593 
-604 AAYVRLSDDIAA
+604 
-616 VQARFDEV
+616 
-624 KATIEKDY
+624 
-632 ANVSAQFVD
+632 
-641 TEAAIQGDIDQKKA
+641 
-655 ELQAQYEAVKLDE
+655 
-668 NSTID
+668 
-673 LEAIKAAVEKLLA
+673 
-686 DAKAA
+686 
-691 NAKLV
+691 
-696 ANEAAY
+696 
-702 VRLSD
+702 
-707 DIAAVQAR
+707 
-715 FDEVKATIEKDYANV
+715 
-730 SAQFVDTEAAIQGDI
+730 
-745 DQKKAELQAQYEA
+745 
-758 VKLDENSTI
+758 
-767 DLEAIKAAVEKLLAD
+767 
-782 AKAANA
+782 
-788 KLVANEAA
+788 
-796 YVRLSDDIA
+796 
-805 AVQAR
+805 
-810 FDEVK
+810 
-815 ATIEKDYANVAAQ
+815 NVAAQ

-835 IQADIDQKKAELQAQ
+835 IQGDIDQKKAELQAQ
-850 YEAVELDENSTIGL
+850 YEAVELDENSTIDL
-864 EAIKAAVEQLLEDA
+864 EAIKAAIEQLLADA
-878 KAADAKLVANEAAYV
+878 KVADAKLVANEAAYV

-901 VQTRLDEVKA
+901 VQARLDEVKA

-944 QYEAVELD
+944 LYEAVELD

-981 IGSIQRLMSEGAT
+981 IGSIQRMMSEGAT

>member
-1 MALMMVLAISGTLS
+1 MALMMVLAISGTIS

-94 WRVALLTKD
+94 WRIALLTKD

-114 GTFKIRATPNFSDDK
+114 GTFQIRAKSTFSAADD
-129 ARIGFSTCS
+129 AQIGFSTCS
-138 GSDRQ
+138 GGNRQ

-150 CPFEQAITPMVG
+150 CPTYQAIAPMVG
-162 SLSTGEQA
+162 SLCTGEQA

-198 TLPEGLHV
+198 TLPEGLHI

-213 MIFQYSERLS
+213 MNFQYSERLS
-223 SNFAIFSSEKNGI
+223 SNFAISSGEKNGI

-248 IQPYKDGNGV
+248 IQPYKDGDGV

-268 DFATD
+268 DFVTD
-273 ETSAIVFSNVLAS
+273 ENSAIVFSNVLAANET
-286 QDLPG
+286 
-291 TEYAL
+291 TEYSL

-302 IAVTSL
+302 VSVTSL
-308 KPINEAAYA
+308 KPINDAAYA
-317 RLTEEVAALQKALD
+317 RLAEEVAALQKALD

-340 CPDVAG
+340 CPDVAE

-369 NADCALTEASTLDAE
+369 NADCALTETSTLDAE
-384 AVKGVNDAIAKYINE
+384 AVKGVNEAIAKYLE
-399 AAAAQA
+399 DAAAAQA

-418 RLTEAV
+418 RLSE
-424 ATLQARFDEVKA
+424 EV
-436 TIEKDYANVS
+436 
-446 AQFVDTEAAIQGDI
+446 
-460 DQKKAELQA
+460 
-469 QYEAV
+469 
-474 KLDENSTIDLE
+474 
-485 AIKAAVEKLL
+485 
-495 ADAKAANAKL
+495 
-505 VANEA
+505 
-510 AYVRLSDD
+510 
-518 IAAVQARFDEVKA
+518 
-531 TIEKDYANV
+531 
-540 SAQFVD
+540 
-546 TEAAI
+546 
-551 QGDIDQKKA
+551 
-560 ELQAQY
+560 
-566 EAVKLDENSTIDL
+566 
-579 EAIKAAV
+579 
-586 EKLLADA
+586 
-593 KAANAKLVANE
+593 
-604 AAYVRLSDDIAA
+604 
-616 VQARFDEV
+616 
-624 KATIEKDY
+624 
-632 ANVSAQFVD
+632 
-641 TEAAIQGDIDQKKA
+641 
-655 ELQAQYEAVKLDE
+655 
-668 NSTID
+668 
-673 LEAIKAAVEKLLA
+673 
-686 DAKAA
+686 
-691 NAKLV
+691 
-696 ANEAAY
+696 
-702 VRLSD
+702 
-707 DIAAVQAR
+707 
-715 FDEVKATIEKDYANV
+715 
-730 SAQFVDTEAAIQGDI
+730 
-745 DQKKAELQAQYEA
+745 
-758 VKLDENSTI
+758 
-767 DLEAIKAAVEKLLAD
+767 
-782 AKAANA
+782 
-788 KLVANEAA
+788 
-796 YVRLSDDIA
+796 A

-828 FADAEAA
+828 FVDTEAA

-850 YEAVELDENSTIGL
+850 YEAVELDENSTIDL
-864 EAIKAAVEQLLEDA
+864 EAIKAAVEQLLANA
-878 KAADAKLVANEAAYV
+878 KLGNAKLVANELAYVRLSDEIAAVQTRLDEVKATIEKDYAIVAAQFADAEAAIQGDIDQKKAELQAQYEAVELDENSTIDLEAIKAAVEQLLANAKLGNAKLVANELAYV

>member
-94 WRVALLTKD
+94 WRIALLTKD
-103 FTPIAGTEGAL
+103 FTPIEGAEGAL
-114 GTFKIRATPNFSDDK
+114 GTFQIRAKSTFSAADN
-129 ARIGFSTCS
+129 AQICFSTCS
-138 GSDRQ
+138 GGNRQ

-150 CPFEQAITPMVG
+150 CPTYQAITPMVG
-162 SLSTGEQA
+162 SLCTGEQA

-198 TLPEGLHV
+198 TLPEGLHI

-213 MIFQYSERLS
+213 MNFQYSERLS
-223 SNFAIFSSEKNGI
+223 SNFAISSIEKNGI
-236 VRVALSSLPIDK
+236 VRVVLSSLPIDK
-248 IQPYKDGNGV
+248 IQPYKDGDGV
-258 IFSFNVVADP
+258 IFSFNVVADE

-273 ETSAIVFSNVLAS
+273 ENSAIVFSNVLAANET
-286 QDLPG
+286 
-291 TEYAL
+291 TEYSL

-302 IAVTSL
+302 VSVTSL
-308 KPINEAAYA
+308 KPINDAAYA
-317 RLTEEVAALQKALD
+317 RLAEEVAALQKALD

-340 CPDVAG
+340 CPDVG
-346 NYAETVETIQSLIN
+346 ENYAETVETIQSLIN

-369 NADCALTEASTLDAE
+369 NADCALTETSTLDAE

-418 RLTEAV
+418 RLTEEV
-424 ATLQARFDEVKA
+424 AT
-436 TIEKDYANVS
+436 
-446 AQFVDTEAAIQGDI
+446 
-460 DQKKAELQA
+460 
-469 QYEAV
+469 
-474 KLDENSTIDLE
+474 
-485 AIKAAVEKLL
+485 
-495 ADAKAANAKL
+495 
-505 VANEA
+505 
-510 AYVRLSDD
+510 
-518 IAAVQARFDEVKA
+518 VQARFDEVKA

-540 SAQFVD
+540 SAQF
-546 TEAAI
+546 
-551 QGDIDQKKA
+551 
-560 ELQAQY
+560 
-566 EAVKLDENSTIDL
+566 
-579 EAIKAAV
+579 
-586 EKLLADA
+586 
-593 KAANAKLVANE
+593 
-604 AAYVRLSDDIAA
+604 
-616 VQARFDEV
+616 
-624 KATIEKDY
+624 
-632 ANVSAQFVD
+632 
-641 TEAAIQGDIDQKKA
+641 
-655 ELQAQYEAVKLDE
+655 
-668 NSTID
+668 
-673 LEAIKAAVEKLLA
+673 
-686 DAKAA
+686 
-691 NAKLV
+691 
-696 ANEAAY
+696 
-702 VRLSD
+702 
-707 DIAAVQAR
+707 
-715 FDEVKATIEKDYANV
+715 
-730 SAQFVDTEAAIQGDI
+730 
-745 DQKKAELQAQYEA
+745 
-758 VKLDENSTI
+758 
-767 DLEAIKAAVEKLLAD
+767 
-782 AKAANA
+782 
-788 KLVANEAA
+788 
-796 YVRLSDDIA
+796 
-805 AVQAR
+805 
-810 FDEVK
+810 
-815 ATIEKDYANVAAQ
+815 
-828 FADAEAA
+828 ADAEAA
-835 IQADIDQKKAELQAQ
+835 IQGDIDQKKAELQAQ
-850 YEAVELDENSTIGL
+850 YEAVELDENSTIDL
-864 EAIKAAVEQLLEDA
+864 EAIKAAIEQLLADA
-878 KAADAKLVANEAAYV
+878 KVADAKLVANEAAYV

-901 VQTRLDEVKA
+901 VQARLDEVKA

-944 QYEAVELD
+944 LYEAVELD

-981 IGSIQRLMSEGAT
+981 IGSIQRMMSEGAT

>member
-1 MALMMVLAISGTLS
+1 MVMFKITTSFKRMALMMVLAISGTIS

-94 WRVALLTKD
+94 WRIALLTKD

-114 GTFKIRATPNFSDDK
+114 GTFQIRAKSTFSAADN
-129 ARIGFSTCS
+129 AQILFSTCS
-138 GSDRQ
+138 GGNRQ

-150 CPFEQAITPMVG
+150 CPTYQAITPMVG
-162 SLSTGEQA
+162 SLCTGEQA

-198 TLPEGLHV
+198 TLPEGLHI

-213 MIFQYSERLS
+213 MNFQYSERLS
-223 SNFAIFSSEKNGI
+223 SNFAISSIEKNGI
-236 VRVALSSLPIDK
+236 VRVVLSSLPIDK
-248 IQPYKDGNGV
+248 IQPYKDGDGV

-268 DFATD
+268 DFVTD
-273 ETSAIVFSNVLAS
+273 ETSAIVFSNVLAANET
-286 QDLPG
+286 
-291 TEYAL
+291 TEYSL

-302 IAVTSL
+302 VTVTSL
-308 KPINEAAYA
+308 KAINEAAYA

-369 NADCALTEASTLDAE
+369 NADCALTETSTLDAE
-384 AVKGVNDAIAKYINE
+384 AVQGVNEAIAKYLEE

-418 RLTEAV
+418 RLTEEVAAV
-424 ATLQARFDEVKA
+424 QARFDEVKA
-436 TIEKDYANVS
+436 TIEKDYANVAAQFVDTEAAIQGDIDQKKAELQGQYEAVKLNENS
-446 AQFVDTEAAIQGDI
+446 TIDLEAIKAAVEQLLADAKDANAKLVANEAAYVRLTEDIAAVQARFDEVKAIIETDYANVAAQFVDTEAAIQGDI

-474 KLDENSTIDLE
+474 ELDENSTIDLE
-485 AIKAAVEKLL
+485 AIKAAVEQLL
-495 ADAKAANAKL
+495 ANAKL
-505 VANEA
+505 VANEL

-518 IAAVQARFDEVKA
+518 IAAVQARLDEVKA
-531 TIEKDYANV
+531 TIEKDYV
-540 SAQFVD
+540 
-546 TEAAI
+546 
-551 QGDIDQKKA
+551 
-560 ELQAQY
+560 
-566 EAVKLDENSTIDL
+566 
-579 EAIKAAV
+579 
-586 EKLLADA
+586 
-593 KAANAKLVANE
+593 
-604 AAYVRLSDDIAA
+604 
-616 VQARFDEV
+616 
-624 KATIEKDY
+624 
-632 ANVSAQFVD
+632 
-641 TEAAIQGDIDQKKA
+641 
-655 ELQAQYEAVKLDE
+655 
-668 NSTID
+668 
-673 LEAIKAAVEKLLA
+673 
-686 DAKAA
+686 
-691 NAKLV
+691 
-696 ANEAAY
+696 
-702 VRLSD
+702 
-707 DIAAVQAR
+707 
-715 FDEVKATIEKDYANV
+715 
-730 SAQFVDTEAAIQGDI
+730 
-745 DQKKAELQAQYEA
+745 
-758 VKLDENSTI
+758 
-767 DLEAIKAAVEKLLAD
+767 
-782 AKAANA
+782 
-788 KLVANEAA
+788 
-796 YVRLSDDIA
+796 
-805 AVQAR
+805 
-810 FDEVK
+810 
-815 ATIEKDYANVAAQ
+815 NVAAQ

-835 IQADIDQKKAELQAQ
+835 IQGDIDQKKAELQAQ
-850 YEAVELDENSTIGL
+850 YEAVELDENSTIDL
-864 EAIKAAVEQLLEDA
+864 EAIKAAIEQLLADA
-878 KAADAKLVANEAAYV
+878 KVADAKLVANEAAYV

-901 VQTRLDEVKA
+901 VQARLDEVKA

-944 QYEAVELD
+944 LYEAVELD

-981 IGSIQRLMSEGAT
+981 IGSIQRMMSEGAT

>member
-1 MALMMVLAISGTLS
+1 MVMFKITTSFKRMALMMVLAISGTIS

-57 DFTSPQVEIVPG
+57 DFTSPNVEIVPG
-69 SFKINEERIDRECFI
+69 SFKINEDRIDRECFI
-84 ATMIQQPDAK
+84 ATMIQQPDMK
-94 WRVALLTKD
+94 WRIALLTKD

-114 GTFKIRATPNFSDDK
+114 GTFKIRATSNFSSADD
-129 ARIGFSTCS
+129 AQILFSTCS
-138 GSDRQ
+138 GGDRQ

-150 CPFEQAITPMVG
+150 CPNYQAITPMVG
-162 SLSTGEQA
+162 SLCTGEQA

-198 TLPEGLHV
+198 TLPEGLHI

-213 MIFQYSERLS
+213 MNFQYSERLS
-223 SNFAIFSSEKNGI
+223 SNFAISSGEKNGI

-248 IQPYKDGNGV
+248 IQPYKDGDGV

-273 ETSAIVFSNVLAS
+273 ENSAIVFSNVLAANET
-286 QDLPG
+286 
-291 TEYAL
+291 TEYSL

-302 IAVTSL
+302 VSVTSL
-308 KPINEAAYA
+308 KPINDAAYA
-317 RLTEEVAALQKALD
+317 RLAEEVAALQKALD

-340 CPDVAG
+340 CPDVAE

-369 NADCALTEASTLDAE
+369 NADCALTETSTLDAE

-424 ATLQARFDEVKA
+424 AAVQARFDEVKATIEKDYANVAAQFADAEAAIQGDIDQKKAELQAQYKAVKLSENSTIDLEAIKAAVEQLLADAKAANAKLVANEAAYVRLTEEIAAVQARFDEVKATIEKDYANVSAQFADAEAAIQADIDQKKAELQAQYEAVKLDENSTIDLEAIKAAVEQLLANAKLGNAKLVANELAYVRLSDEIAAVQARLDEVKA

-460 DQKKAELQA
+460 DQKKAELQ
-469 QYEAV
+469 
-474 KLDENSTIDLE
+474 S
-485 AIKAAVEKLL
+485 
-495 ADAKAANAKL
+495 
-505 VANEA
+505 
-510 AYVRLSDD
+510 
-518 IAAVQARFDEVKA
+518 
-531 TIEKDYANV
+531 
-540 SAQFVD
+540 
-546 TEAAI
+546 
-551 QGDIDQKKA
+551 
-560 ELQAQY
+560 
-566 EAVKLDENSTIDL
+566 
-579 EAIKAAV
+579 
-586 EKLLADA
+586 
-593 KAANAKLVANE
+593 
-604 AAYVRLSDDIAA
+604 
-616 VQARFDEV
+616 
-624 KATIEKDY
+624 
-632 ANVSAQFVD
+632 
-641 TEAAIQGDIDQKKA
+641 
-655 ELQAQYEAVKLDE
+655 
-668 NSTID
+668 
-673 LEAIKAAVEKLLA
+673 
-686 DAKAA
+686 
-691 NAKLV
+691 
-696 ANEAAY
+696 
-702 VRLSD
+702 
-707 DIAAVQAR
+707 
-715 FDEVKATIEKDYANV
+715 
-730 SAQFVDTEAAIQGDI
+730 
-745 DQKKAELQAQYEA
+745 
-758 VKLDENSTI
+758 
-767 DLEAIKAAVEKLLAD
+767 
-782 AKAANA
+782 
-788 KLVANEAA
+788 
-796 YVRLSDDIA
+796 
-805 AVQAR
+805 
-810 FDEVK
+810 
-815 ATIEKDYANVAAQ
+815 
-828 FADAEAA
+828 
-835 IQADIDQKKAELQAQ
+835 Q
-850 YEAVELDENSTIGL
+850 YEAVELDENSAIDL
-864 EAIKAAVEQLLEDA
+864 EAIKAAIEQLLADA
-878 KAADAKLVANEAAYV
+878 KVADAKLVANEAAYV

-901 VQTRLDEVKA
+901 VQARLDEVKA

-944 QYEAVELD
+944 LYEAVELD

-981 IGSIQRLMSEGAT
+981 IGSIQRMMSEGAT

>member
-1 MALMMVLAISGTLS
+1 MVMFKITTSFKRMALMMVLAISGTIS

-94 WRVALLTKD
+94 WRIALLTKD

-114 GTFKIRATPNFSDDK
+114 GTFQIRAKSTFSAADD
-129 ARIGFSTCS
+129 AQIGFSTCS
-138 GSDRQ
+138 GGDRQ

-150 CPFEQAITPMVG
+150 CPTYQAITPMVG
-162 SLSTGEQA
+162 SLCTGEQA

-213 MIFQYSERLS
+213 MNFQYSERLS
-223 SNFAIFSSEKNGI
+223 SNFAISSIEKNGI
-236 VRVALSSLPIDK
+236 VRVVLSSLPIDK
-248 IQPYKDGNGV
+248 IQPYKDGDGV

-268 DFATD
+268 DFVTD
-273 ETSAIVFSNVLAS
+273 ENSAIVFSNVLAANET
-286 QDLPG
+286 
-291 TEYAL
+291 TEYSL

-302 IAVTSL
+302 VSVTSL
-308 KPINEAAYA
+308 KPINDAAYA
-317 RLTEEVAALQKALD
+317 RLAEEVAALQKALD

-340 CPDVAG
+340 CPDVAE

-369 NADCALTEASTLDAE
+369 NADCALTETSTLDAE

-418 RLTEAV
+418 RLTEEV
-424 ATLQARFDEVKA
+424 AT
-436 TIEKDYANVS
+436 
-446 AQFVDTEAAIQGDI
+446 
-460 DQKKAELQA
+460 
-469 QYEAV
+469 
-474 KLDENSTIDLE
+474 
-485 AIKAAVEKLL
+485 
-495 ADAKAANAKL
+495 
-505 VANEA
+505 
-510 AYVRLSDD
+510 
-518 IAAVQARFDEVKA
+518 VQARFDEVKA
-531 TIEKDYANV
+531 TIEKDYV
-540 SAQFVD
+540 
-546 TEAAI
+546 
-551 QGDIDQKKA
+551 
-560 ELQAQY
+560 
-566 EAVKLDENSTIDL
+566 
-579 EAIKAAV
+579 
-586 EKLLADA
+586 
-593 KAANAKLVANE
+593 
-604 AAYVRLSDDIAA
+604 
-616 VQARFDEV
+616 
-624 KATIEKDY
+624 
-632 ANVSAQFVD
+632 
-641 TEAAIQGDIDQKKA
+641 
-655 ELQAQYEAVKLDE
+655 
-668 NSTID
+668 
-673 LEAIKAAVEKLLA
+673 
-686 DAKAA
+686 
-691 NAKLV
+691 
-696 ANEAAY
+696 
-702 VRLSD
+702 
-707 DIAAVQAR
+707 
-715 FDEVKATIEKDYANV
+715 
-730 SAQFVDTEAAIQGDI
+730 
-745 DQKKAELQAQYEA
+745 
-758 VKLDENSTI
+758 
-767 DLEAIKAAVEKLLAD
+767 
-782 AKAANA
+782 
-788 KLVANEAA
+788 
-796 YVRLSDDIA
+796 
-805 AVQAR
+805 
-810 FDEVK
+810 
-815 ATIEKDYANVAAQ
+815 NVAAQ

-835 IQADIDQKKAELQAQ
+835 IQGDIDQKKAELQAQ
-850 YEAVELDENSTIGL
+850 YEAVELDENSTIDL
-864 EAIKAAVEQLLEDA
+864 EAIKAAIEQLLADA
-878 KAADAKLVANEAAYV
+878 KVADAKLVANEAAYV